1 MSLIIDVISRKTSVK
16 QTLINPGDV
25 TVVIYE
31 PSVVQVHAQAS
42 AVARY
47 VREGNDLLIY
57 LQDGT
62 VIRCNGYFL
71 QAANTAEQSE
81 LVFAD
86 GQQLT
91 HITFADTAAGGLAPV
106 ELTAQTTAIES
117 IAPFLDT
124 VAQTS
129 AFPWGWL
136 AGAAVGG
143 GALGALLASGGDGD
157 SKTEVINNPTPP
169 AEPGNATPSFLVTDN
184 QGDQRGILATN
195 DITDDTTPTF
205 SGSGQAG
212 ATIQIKDS
220 NGNTIAST
228 QVDNNGHWSVSLP
241 TQSAGEHTWSVVQIV
256 GSTITDAGS
265 ITLTIDN
272 SQASVQV
279 ATTAGDNIINAS
291 EQAAGFT
298 LSGTSSHLV
307 QGTELTVTLN
317 GKTYTTSVGAN
328 GAWSVQVP
336 TADAQALGEGNQAV
350 LVSGKDATGNTVT
363 GAQLLTVDTQPPT
376 LAINT
381 IAQDNIISAAEH
393 NVALVL
399 SGTSNAQAGQTVTL
413 TVNGKSHT
421 ATVGSD
427 GTWQVTLPATEVQAL
442 AEGNYAVNASVSDRA
457 GNTTSHSANFAVDTS
472 APVVSV
478 NTVAGD
484 DILNN
489 AEQAV
494 AQIISGQVSGA
505 SPGDTVTV
513 KLGTHVLTGI
523 VLADGSWNVALDPAV
538 TRTLDRGAN
547 TIFVTVTDA
556 AGNTGAASRAITL
569 VGVSPL
575 ITINTVSGDDI
586 ISGAE
591 KGAPLTL
598 TGSTQQA
605 ETGQT
610 VTVTLAGQSFTTTVQ
625 ADGSWSLTVPAAAMG
640 NLPDGA
646 VAITASVTDLSG
658 NTGNTSRTITIDSQA
673 PALSIDPLT
682 ADNIIN
688 AAESGQDLPITG
700 TTDAQP
706 GQTVTVTLNG
716 QTYQG
721 TVQPDGT
728 WSVTVPAANVDA
740 LADGNATVTASVNDV
755 AGNPTSVS
763 RVALVDATP
772 PVVTINPVATDNV
785 INTPEHIQAQIISGT
800 VTGAQAGDIVTVTL
814 NNVDYTTV
822 VDGSGNWSLGVPAS
836 VVSGLADGSYP
847 VSVSV
852 TDKAGNTGSQ
862 SLTVTVNTT
871 APLIGINSIAGDDV
885 INASEK
891 GADLQ
896 ITGTSDQ
903 PAGTAITV
911 TLNGQNYAATTDASG
926 NWSVTVPAS
935 AVTALGQANYTV
947 TAAVTSSIGNSAT
960 ASHNVLVDSALPGV
974 TINPVASDDIV
985 NAAEAGVAQIISGQV
1000 TGAAVGDKVTVTL
1013 GGTTYTTTVL
1023 AGLSWSVS
1031 VPAADIQALG
1041 NGDLT
1046 VSASVTNQNGN
1057 TGSGTRD
1064 ITIDANLPGLRVDT
1078 VAGDDVVNIIEHGQA
1093 LVITGSSSG
1102 LAEST
1107 PLTVTINNVEY
1118 ITAVQADGSWSVGIT
1133 AAQVSAWPAGA
1144 VNIAVSGE
1152 SSAENPVSITHPV
1165 TVDLTPAAI
1174 TINTIA
1180 TDDVINAAEKGA
1192 DLTLSATTTNVE
1204 AGQTVTV
1211 TFGGKN
1217 YTASVA
1223 SDGSWTATVP
1233 AADLAS
1239 LPEGSA
1245 SAQASVS
1252 NINGNSASAVHN
1264 YSVDSSA
1271 PTIIINT
1278 VASDNIV
1285 NASEADAGVT
1295 VSGSTTAEAG
1305 QIVTVTLNSP
1315 TVQTYQATVQ
1325 ADGSWSINIPAADLA
1340 ALTDR
1345 SHTLTATVNDKAGN
1359 PASTTHNLAVDLTVP
1374 VLTINTIAG
1383 DDIINATEHGQA
1395 LVISGSSTGGEA
1407 GDVVTVTLNS
1417 KTYTTTLDA
1426 SGNWSVGVPAADV
1439 TALGSGPQTIT
1450 ASITDA
1456 AGNSD
1461 DASRTVTVNLTAP
1474 TIGINTIA
1482 TDDVINA
1489 TEKGAELQISGTSNQ
1504 PAGTTVTVTLN
1515 GRNYT
1520 ATTDA
1525 AGNWSTT
1532 VPASAV
1538 GALGEASYTVTAN
1551 ITDSAGNSNS
1561 VSHNVQVNTALPGVI
1576 INPVATD
1583 DIINAAESGVAQTIS
1598 GQVTG
1603 AAAGDT
1609 VTVTLGG
1616 KTYTATVQGNLS
1628 WSVDVPAADIQAIG
1642 NGDLTVNASV
1652 TNGVGNT
1659 GSGSRDITIDANL
1672 PGLRVD
1678 TVAGDDVVNSIE
1690 HAQALVITGSSSG
1703 LAAGAA
1709 LTVVINNVTYGATV
1723 LADGTWSLGVPAANV
1738 GNWPAGTVDITV
1750 SGATSAGNPVT
1761 ITHPVTVDLAAVA
1774 ISINTV
1780 SGDDV
1785 INAAEKSADL
1795 TLSGSTSGVEVGQ
1808 TVTVTFGGKTYTA
1821 TVAGD
1826 GSWTTSVPAA
1836 DLSALRDGDATVLAS
1851 VSTINGNTASAT
1863 HAYSVDATAPT
1874 LAINT
1879 IATDD
1884 ILNAAEAGN
1893 PLTIS
1898 GSSTAE
1904 AGQTV
1909 TVTLNGVTYTG
1920 TVQADGSWSVSVP
1933 TTDLSNLTAS
1943 QYTVSA
1949 SVSDKAGNPASANH
1963 GLAVD
1968 LTVPVLTINTVSGD
1982 DIINAAEHGQAL
1994 VISGS
1999 STGGEAGDV
2008 ITVTLNSKTYTTTL
2022 GASGNW
2028 SVGVPPSDVTA
2039 LGSGPQTITAAITD
2053 AAGNSDDAS
2062 RTVTVNLTAPTIGIN
2077 TIASDDVIN
2086 ATEKGADLQITGT
2099 SDQPA
2104 GTTIT
2109 VTLNGQN
2116 YTATT
2121 DSSGNWGATVPASA
2135 VSALGEA
2142 NYTVTAN
2149 VTDTAGNSNSASHN
2163 VLVNSALPA
2172 VTINAV
2178 ATDDIINA
2186 DESDNAQTI
2195 SGQVAGAAAGDT
2207 VTITLGGNT
2216 YTATVQANL
2225 SWSVS
2230 VPAADIQA
2238 IGNGNLT
2245 VNASVT
2251 NGVGNT
2257 GSGSR
2262 DITIDA
2268 NLPGLRVDTV
2278 AGDDVINSLEH
2289 SQALVITGSSS
2300 GLTAGTALTVEINNV
2315 TYGATV
2321 LADGTWSLGVPAV
2334 DVSNWP
2340 AGTVD
2345 ITVSGTN
2352 SAGTTSTIT
2361 HPVTVDLAAV
2371 AITINTLSGD
2381 DVINA
2386 VEKGETLVV
2395 SGSTSGV
2402 EAGQT
2407 VTVTFGGKNYTTTVE
2422 ANGSWTVNVPP
2433 ADLAAL
2439 PDGAGNVQASVSNIN
2454 GNSAQADRAY
2464 SVDATAPLV
2473 TINTIASDD
2482 ILNVSEAGAG
2492 IAISGTTTAQAG
2504 QTLTVTLNNNTYQ
2517 TTVQAD
2523 GTWSVNVPATDLS
2536 GLTAS
2541 SYTVTATVSDK
2552 AGNPASADHALAVD
2566 VTAPDLTI
2574 NTVAGDD
2581 IINAIE
2587 HGQALVVSGTSTGAA
2602 AGDVVTVNLNGKNY
2616 TTTLDASGNW
2626 SVGIPAGDVTA
2637 LATGSQTITASL
2649 SDRAGNSDSTTHN
2662 VTVDLSGPML
2672 TINTVSGDDII
2683 NNAEKTQ
2690 DLIISGGSSGL
2701 ATGTTVTVML
2711 NGLAYSATTDSSGNW
2726 SVTVPSSAVGALGE
2740 AVYQISASATDSAGN
2755 SGSTTHTVNVESLLP
2770 GVIINTVAG
2779 DDIINAAEIVVAQTI
2794 SGQVTGTAVAG
2805 NTVIVT
2811 IGGNQYNATVQSDL
2825 SWSVSVPANVL
2836 QALGNGELT
2845 ISASVTNSA
2854 NNTGTATHDIV
2865 IDANL
2870 PGLRVDTVAGDDV
2883 INSIEHTQALVVT
2896 GSSTGLAAGTALTVV
2911 INSVTYGATVLA
2923 DGSWSVGVPA
2933 ADVTNWPAGTVNI
2946 AVSGTNT
2953 AGTTTSITHPVTVD
2967 LAAVAITINT
2977 LSTDDVIN
2985 AAEKGSDLQLS
2996 GTTSDVEAGQTI
3008 TVIFGGKSYTTTV
3021 AADNTWGL
3029 TIPAADVA
3037 TLPDGAA
3044 NVQASV
3050 SNVAGNSAQAT
3061 HAYSVDATAPSV
3073 TINTI
3078 ATDDILNAAEAGS
3091 ALTISGTSTA
3101 EAGQTVTVTLNGVNY
3116 SGNVQADGS
3125 WSVSVPTGDLANLT
3139 ASPYTVS
3146 AAVSDKAGNPAS
3158 ATHNL
3163 TVDLAAPVVTINTVA
3178 GDDVINATE
3187 HAQAQII
3194 SGSATGAT
3202 TGNTVSVTIGSTTY
3216 TTVLDAN
3223 GNWSVGVPASVISAL
3238 AQGDVTITATVTDS
3252 AGNNGTASHTVSV
3265 ALGVPVLAINTI
3277 AVDDIINATEK
3288 GADLAISGTSDQPAG
3303 TQITVTLNGQ
3313 NYTTTADA
3321 SGNWSVTVPAFAV
3334 GTLGEATY
3342 TVTASATDADG
3353 NSGSAS
3359 HNVQVNTA
3367 LPGVTINVVA
3377 TDDIIN
3383 AAEAGV
3389 DQTISGQVTGAAAGD
3404 TVTVTLGGATYTAT
3418 VQANLSWSVDVP
3430 APALQALGN
3439 GELTI
3444 SASVTN
3450 SVGNTGN
3457 GTREIT
3463 IDANLPGLRVDI
3475 VAGDDVVNIIEHG
3488 QALVITGSSSGLAAG
3503 SNVTLTINGQT
3514 YVAAVLADGTWSV
3527 GVPAADVSAWPAGA
3541 VTITASGNTT
3551 AGNPVS
3557 VTHPV
3562 TVDLTAVAV
3571 SINTITVDDV
3581 INAAE
3586 KGAALTLSGSTS
3598 GVEAG
3603 QTVTVTFGGKT
3614 YSATVAAN
3622 GSWSTS
3628 VPAADMAAL
3637 RDGDASAQ
3645 GSVSNVN
3652 GNSATTTH
3660 AYSVDASAPTVT
3672 INTIAGDDILNAA
3685 EARVALT
3692 ITGSSTAEA
3701 GQTVTVTLNGANYT
3715 GTIQTDGSW
3724 SISVPTADLS
3734 ALTASNYTVSAA
3746 VSDKAGNPASVNHNL
3761 TVDTS
3766 VPVVTINTVAGD
3778 DVINATEHALAQI
3791 ISGSATG
3798 AATGSTVTVTIGSST
3813 FTTVLDAS
3821 GNWSVGVP
3829 ASVVSALANGTVTI
3843 NASVTDAAGNSGSTT
3858 HQVTVNT
3865 GLPTITFNAISGD
3878 NVLNADEKGQPLTI
3892 SGGSTGLA
3900 TGAQVTV
3907 TLNGHNY
3914 SATTDASG
3922 NWILTVPVSDLAA
3935 LGQANYTVSAS
3946 ATSAAGNTASSQ
3958 ANLLVDSGLPGV
3970 TINTVA
3976 GDDIINAAE
3985 AGADQTIS
3993 GVVTRAAAG
4002 DTVTVTLGGNTYTAT
4017 VQSNL
4022 SWSVSVPTADLQ
4034 ALGNGDL
4041 TITASV
4047 TNANGN
4053 TGSGTRDI
4061 TIDANLPGLRVDTVA
4076 GDDIVNSIEHGQA
4089 LVITGGSSGL
4099 NAGVPLTITINGTPY
4114 SATVQADGSWSVG
4127 IPAANVSAWP
4137 AGPLTVEVAGQS
4149 SADTPVSVSHPFT
4162 VDLTAVAISINTVA
4176 SDDVINAAEKGT
4188 NLTLSG
4194 STSGIESGQTVTV
4207 TFGGKTYTASVAA
4220 NGSWS
4225 VNVPAADLATL
4236 PDGAANV
4243 QASVSS
4249 ASGNSASA
4257 THAYSVDASA
4267 PTLTINTIA
4276 SDDIL
4281 NAAEAGSPL
4290 TISGTSTAETG
4301 QTVAVTLNGTN
4312 YQTTVQA
4319 DGSWSVSVPTSALG
4333 ALSASNYTVSATVND
4348 KAGNPGSAS
4357 HNLAVDTTAPVLT
4370 INTVAGDDIINDAE
4384 HAQALVISGTS
4395 SGGEA
4400 GDVVSVVLNGKTYTT
4415 TLDAAGNWSVGVPA
4429 ADVTALGSG
4438 AQTITASVS
4447 DRAGNSDDASR
4458 TVTVSLSAPVI
4469 SINTIAG
4476 DDVINATEKGSDL
4489 ALSGTSDQPA
4499 GTAITVTLNGQNYSA
4514 TTDASGNWSV
4524 TVPASAVSA
4533 LGEAT
4538 YSVTA
4543 SVTNA
4548 QGNSSTASH
4557 NVQVNTALPGVTLNP
4572 VATDDIINAAEAG
4585 SAQTISGQVTGAAAG
4600 STVTVELGGKTYSAT
4615 VQPDLSWS
4623 VSVPAADWQ
4632 ALGNGELT
4640 VNASVT
4646 NAVGNTGSGTRDITI
4661 DASLPG
4667 LRVDT
4672 VAGDDVVN
4680 IIEHAQAQVITGS
4693 SSGFATGTALTVVI
4707 NNQTYAATVL
4717 ANGSWSVGV
4726 PAADV
4731 SNWPAGTLNI
4741 TVSGA
4746 NSAGTQTSITHPL
4759 TVDLTTVAISMNSIT
4774 SDDVINA
4781 AEKGAALTLS
4791 GSTSG
4796 VEAGQTVTVTFGGKT
4811 YTSAV
4816 AANGS
4821 WSTTVPAA
4829 DMAALRDGDA
4839 SAQVRVTNVNGNSAT
4854 ATHEY
4859 SVDSAAPTVTINTIA
4874 SDNIINA
4881 SEAAA
4886 GVTVSGT
4893 STAQTGQT
4901 LTVTLNGTNYQTTV
4915 QADGSWSLTLPA
4927 SDLSAL
4933 ANNGYTLTAT
4943 VSDQAGNPGS
4953 ASKGVTV
4960 DTTAPVISFN
4970 TVAGD
4975 DVINNVEHTQAQIIS
4990 GTATGAVAGDRLV
5003 VTIAGQ
5009 QYVTSTDASGNWS
5022 VGVPASVISGLADG
5036 TVTISATI
5044 QSNGSWSVNV
5054 PAADV
5059 AALSDGTSYTV
5070 SASAQDS
5077 AGNSA
5082 TASRS
5087 VAVDL
5092 TAPVISINTVST
5104 DDRLNAAEQQQ
5115 PLTLNGST
5123 SAEVGQTVTVTFGGK
5138 TYTATVAANGTWALN
5153 VPAADLAALGQGAQ
5167 TITASVNDRAGN
5179 PGQATHALTVDTVAP
5194 TVTIATVA
5202 GDDIINNAEQLA
5214 GQTIS
5219 GTTTAEVGQTVTV
5232 TFNGQT
5238 WSATVG
5244 SGGSW
5249 SVFIPAQQ
5257 FAGLSD
5263 GSYTI
5268 SATVSDQAGNP
5279 GSASRGVTLNG
5290 DVPTVTI
5297 NTFAGDDVVNAAEHG
5312 SSLVIS
5318 GTTTAPVGQTLT
5330 LTLNGKT
5337 YTTTVQT
5344 GGSWSYTLG
5353 SADVTALADGNAYV
5367 INASVSNAIGNT
5379 GSSNHTITV
5388 DLSAPAMGINI
5399 DSLQADTGLS
5409 ASDFITSVS
5418 PVVVNGSLTAAL
5430 ASNETAQIS
5439 IDGGTTWT
5447 TLTVTGTTW
5456 RYNDS
5461 RTLTDGNYLYQVRV
5475 IDAAGNVGATD
5486 SQNVVIDTTAPDPAV
5501 KTIAISAITTDTGL
5515 IANDFVTSDTTL
5527 AVSGT
5532 LGATLSAGEFAQIS
5546 IDGGTTWQN
5555 LSVSGLTWSY
5565 LDGRTLTDGNYNYQ
5579 VRVIDT
5585 AGNIGATASQIVT
5598 VDTTAPLA
5606 SKTIAIA
5613 GISDDTGLSS
5623 SDFVTRDTTLTVRG
5637 TLGAALA
5644 ADERAQISLDGG
5656 VTWATLT
5663 VVGTNWSYADGR
5675 TLTDGSWNYTVRVVD
5690 LAGNVG
5696 QTATQNVVVD
5706 TTSPE
5711 AAKSITITGISDDTG
5726 TSSSDFITSDT
5737 TLTVR
5742 GVLGA
5747 ALGANEFAQIS
5758 IDNGATWVNVTLAA
5772 DGLNWSYVDGRTLTN
5787 GTTTWQVRVVDLAG
5801 NVGATG
5807 SQSAQIDTVNPAQV
5821 LTIASI
5827 STDTGSSATDFIT
5840 SDTTL
5845 TLTGSLG
5852 AGLASGEVAQI
5863 SLDSGATW
5871 TTLTTNGTQWTYT
5884 DSRTLTDG
5892 SYVYQIRVL
5901 DLAGNTGPVVS
5912 KTVVVDATNPLATP
5926 NIVSYTDDVGQR
5938 QGTLSSSQAT
5948 DDTTPLLN
5956 GVLSA
5961 PLASGEVVYLYR
5973 NGLLLGAVTMVGALN
5988 WTYSDSGL
5996 VSGAYTYSARVVDLA
6011 GNITS
6016 SSDFVLTVDTSIP
6029 TTLAQITSQTTRDTT
6044 PIISGVI
6051 TAALASGQ
6059 YVEVVINGKT
6069 YTSEPG
6075 GAVVVDPA
6083 HNTWYVQL
6091 PDTDAL
6097 TVSATAYTVTAQ
6109 VKSSAGNGNNAN
6121 ISNGTVT
6128 VNAAIDYT
6136 PTWTTASKTTAW
6148 GLTYGLD
6155 SHGMWTVL
6163 ANQQVMQSTDPLT
6176 WSKTALTLYQSGNNY
6191 ATSSI
6196 ADYDRNGTGDLFI
6209 TRDDY
6214 GTGYINGFT
6223 NNGDGTFSSAIQVT
6237 VGTLTW
6243 YGSIVA
6249 FDKEGDGY
6257 LDFWIGDAGGPDSNT
6272 FLWNNAGTLVGNST
6286 TSNSGG
6292 SATVGGAVTGY
6303 LSLNEGSGVDLNN
6316 DGRVDLVQH
6325 TYNLNNYYTLSS
6337 LINQGNGTFVWGQNT
6352 TNTFLSGTGSGAMS
6366 SSVSMT
6372 WADFDGDGDMDL
6384 FLPASQGRANY
6395 GSLLFNTNGV
6405 LGSPVAV
6412 GATATTYASQF
6423 SLAVDWNH
6431 DGLMDIARIAQ
6442 TGQSYLYTNVGGAS
6456 NWTQSALGGSQSG
6469 TTSGVAAM
6477 DYDWDGAVD
6486 VLVTKQSGSVFLIR
6500 NTNTVSYG
6508 TSLHLRIT
6516 DPNGINVY
6524 YGNTVK
6530 LYNSAG
6536 VLVATQIINPQ
6547 SGMGV
6552 NDTSALVNFYG
6563 LNAGETYSAVLIKS
6577 TGTTASNIDQTVN
6590 TSWGGLQA
6598 TDATHA
6604 YDLSAEAGTASNN
6617 GKFVGTGYND
6627 TFFATAG
6634 TDTYDGSGGWVYS
6647 SGTGTWLANGGM
6659 DVVDFRLSTV
6669 GVTANLSVTTA
6680 QATGFNTSTFTNIEG
6695 ISGSNFND
6703 ILTGSSG
6710 DNQLEGRGGND
6721 TLNIGNGGHDTLLYK
6736 LLNASDATGGN
6747 GSDVVNGFTVGTWEG
6762 TADTDR
6768 IDIRE
6773 LLQGSGYTGNG
6784 KASYVNGVATLD
6796 AQAGNI
6802 GDFVKVTQSGSDTI
6816 VQIDRDG
6823 TGGTFATTNVV
6834 TLTGV
6839 HTDLATLLANHQ
6851 LMVV

>member
-1 MSLIIDVISRKTSVK
+1 M
-16 QTLINPGDV
+16 
-25 TVVIYE
+25 
-31 PSVVQVHAQAS
+31 A
-42 AVARY
+42 
-47 VREGNDLLIY
+47 
-57 LQDGT
+57 
-62 VIRCNGYFL
+62 
-71 QAANTAEQSE
+71 
-81 LVFAD
+81 
-86 GQQLT
+86 
-91 HITFADTAAGGLAPV
+91 
-106 ELTAQTTAIES
+106 
-117 IAPFLDT
+117 
-124 VAQTS
+124 
-129 AFPWGWL
+129 
-136 AGAAVGG
+136 
-143 GALGALLASGGDGD
+143 
-157 SKTEVINNPTPP
+157 
-169 AEPGNATPSFLVTDN
+169 
-184 QGDQRGILATN
+184 
-195 DITDDTTPTF
+195 TDD
-205 SGSGQAG
+205 
-212 ATIQIKDS
+212 I
-220 NGNTIAST
+220 
-228 QVDNNGHWSVSLP
+228 
-241 TQSAGEHTWSVVQIV
+241 
-256 GSTITDAGS
+256 
-265 ITLTIDN
+265 
-272 SQASVQV
+272 
-279 ATTAGDNIINAS
+279 
-291 EQAAGFT
+291 
-298 LSGTSSHLV
+298 
-307 QGTELTVTLN
+307 
-317 GKTYTTSVGAN
+317 
-328 GAWSVQVP
+328 
-336 TADAQALGEGNQAV
+336 
-350 LVSGKDATGNTVT
+350 
-363 GAQLLTVDTQPPT
+363 
-376 LAINT
+376 
-381 IAQDNIISAAEH
+381 
-393 NVALVL
+393 
-399 SGTSNAQAGQTVTL
+399 
-413 TVNGKSHT
+413 
-421 ATVGSD
+421 
-427 GTWQVTLPATEVQAL
+427 
-442 AEGNYAVNASVSDRA
+442 
-457 GNTTSHSANFAVDTS
+457 
-472 APVVSV
+472 
-478 NTVAGD
+478 
-484 DILNN
+484 
-489 AEQAV
+489 
-494 AQIISGQVSGA
+494 
-505 SPGDTVTV
+505 
-513 KLGTHVLTGI
+513 
-523 VLADGSWNVALDPAV
+523 
-538 TRTLDRGAN
+538 
-547 TIFVTVTDA
+547 
-556 AGNTGAASRAITL
+556 
-569 VGVSPL
+569 
-575 ITINTVSGDDI
+575 
-586 ISGAE
+586 
-591 KGAPLTL
+591 
-598 TGSTQQA
+598 
-605 ETGQT
+605 
-610 VTVTLAGQSFTTTVQ
+610 
-625 ADGSWSLTVPAAAMG
+625 
-640 NLPDGA
+640 
-646 VAITASVTDLSG
+646 
-658 NTGNTSRTITIDSQA
+658 
-673 PALSIDPLT
+673 
-682 ADNIIN
+682 
-688 AAESGQDLPITG
+688 
-700 TTDAQP
+700 
-706 GQTVTVTLNG
+706 
-716 QTYQG
+716 
-721 TVQPDGT
+721 
-728 WSVTVPAANVDA
+728 
-740 LADGNATVTASVNDV
+740 
-755 AGNPTSVS
+755 
-763 RVALVDATP
+763 
-772 PVVTINPVATDNV
+772 
-785 INTPEHIQAQIISGT
+785 
-800 VTGAQAGDIVTVTL
+800 
-814 NNVDYTTV
+814 
-822 VDGSGNWSLGVPAS
+822 
-836 VVSGLADGSYP
+836 
-847 VSVSV
+847 
-852 TDKAGNTGSQ
+852 
-862 SLTVTVNTT
+862 
-871 APLIGINSIAGDDV
+871 

-891 GADLQ
+891 GAD
-896 ITGTSDQ
+896 
-903 PAGTAITV
+903 
-911 TLNGQNYAATTDASG
+911 
-926 NWSVTVPAS
+926 
-935 AVTALGQANYTV
+935 
-947 TAAVTSSIGNSAT
+947 
-960 ASHNVLVDSALPGV
+960 
-974 TINPVASDDIV
+974 
-985 NAAEAGVAQIISGQV
+985 
-1000 TGAAVGDKVTVTL
+1000 
-1013 GGTTYTTTVL
+1013 
-1023 AGLSWSVS
+1023 
-1031 VPAADIQALG
+1031 
-1041 NGDLT
+1041 
-1046 VSASVTNQNGN
+1046 
-1057 TGSGTRD
+1057 
-1064 ITIDANLPGLRVDT
+1064 
-1078 VAGDDVVNIIEHGQA
+1078 
-1093 LVITGSSSG
+1093 
-1102 LAEST
+1102 
-1107 PLTVTINNVEY
+1107 
-1118 ITAVQADGSWSVGIT
+1118 
-1133 AAQVSAWPAGA
+1133 
-1144 VNIAVSGE
+1144 
-1152 SSAENPVSITHPV
+1152 
-1165 TVDLTPAAI
+1165 
-1174 TINTIA
+1174 
-1180 TDDVINAAEKGA
+1180 
-1192 DLTLSATTTNVE
+1192 
-1204 AGQTVTV
+1204 
-1211 TFGGKN
+1211 
-1217 YTASVA
+1217 
-1223 SDGSWTATVP
+1223 
-1233 AADLAS
+1233 
-1239 LPEGSA
+1239 
-1245 SAQASVS
+1245 
-1252 NINGNSASAVHN
+1252 
-1264 YSVDSSA
+1264 
-1271 PTIIINT
+1271 
-1278 VASDNIV
+1278 
-1285 NASEADAGVT
+1285 
-1295 VSGSTTAEAG
+1295 
-1305 QIVTVTLNSP
+1305 
-1315 TVQTYQATVQ
+1315 
-1325 ADGSWSINIPAADLA
+1325 
-1340 ALTDR
+1340 
-1345 SHTLTATVNDKAGN
+1345 
-1359 PASTTHNLAVDLTVP
+1359 
-1374 VLTINTIAG
+1374 
-1383 DDIINATEHGQA
+1383 
-1395 LVISGSSTGGEA
+1395 
-1407 GDVVTVTLNS
+1407 
-1417 KTYTTTLDA
+1417 
-1426 SGNWSVGVPAADV
+1426 
-1439 TALGSGPQTIT
+1439 
-1450 ASITDA
+1450 
-1456 AGNSD
+1456 
-1461 DASRTVTVNLTAP
+1461 
-1474 TIGINTIA
+1474 
-1482 TDDVINA
+1482 
-1489 TEKGAELQISGTSNQ
+1489 LQISGTSNQ
-1504 PAGTTVTVTLN
+1504 PAGTTITLALN
-1515 GRNYT
+1515 GQNYT

-1551 ITDSAGNSNS
+1551 VTDSAGNSNS
-1561 VSHNVQVNTALPGVI
+1561 ASHNVQVNTALPGVT

-1583 DIINAAESGVAQTIS
+1583 DIINAAESGNAQTIS

-1642 NGDLTVNASV
+1642 NGNLTVNASV

-1709 LTVVINNVTYGATV
+1709 LTVVINTVTYAATV
-1723 LADGTWSLGVPAANV
+1723 LADGTWSVGVPAADV
-1738 GNWPAGTVDITV
+1738 SNWPAGTVNITV
-1750 SGATSAGNPVT
+1750 SGTNTAGTTST

-1785 INAAEKSADL
+1785 INAAEKGADL

-1826 GSWTTSVPAA
+1826 GSWTTTVPAA
-1836 DLSALRDGDATVLAS
+1836 DLSVLRDGDATVQAS

-1909 TVTLNGVTYTG
+1909 TVTLNGVTYSG
-1920 TVQADGSWSVSVP
+1920 SVQADGSWSVSLP
-1933 TTDLSNLTAS
+1933 TADLSNLTAS

-2008 ITVTLNSKTYTTTL
+2008 ITVTLNSKTYTTML
-2022 GASGNW
+2022 DASGNW
-2028 SVGVPPSDVTA
+2028 SVGVPAADVTA

-2062 RTVTVNLTAPTIGIN
+2062 RTVTVNLAAPTIGIN
-2077 TIASDDVIN
+2077 TIATDDVIK

-2099 SDQPA
+2099 SNQPA

-2121 DSSGNWGATVPASA
+2121 DSNGNWSATVPASA

-2186 DESDNAQTI
+2186 AESGNAQTI
-2195 SGQVAGAAAGDT
+2195 SGQVTGAAQGDT
-2207 VTITLGGNT
+2207 VTVTLGGNT
-2216 YTATVQANL
+2216 YTATVQSNL
-2225 SWSVS
+2225 SWSVD

-2238 IGNGNLT
+2238 LGNGDLT

-2278 AGDDVINSLEH
+2278 AGDDVINSIEH
-2289 SQALVITGSSS
+2289 NQALVITGSSS

-2340 AGTVD
+2340 AGTVN

-2361 HPVTVDLAAV
+2361 HPVTVDLAGV

-2492 IAISGTTTAQAG
+2492 ITISGTTTAQAG

-2517 TTVQAD
+2517 TTVLAD
-2523 GTWSVNVPATDLS
+2523 GTWSVNVPAADLS

-2552 AGNPASADHALAVD
+2552 AGNPASADHALVVD
-2566 VTAPDLTI
+2566 ITAPDLTI

-2587 HGQALVVSGTSTGAA
+2587 HDQALVVSGTSTGAA
-2602 AGDVVTVNLNGKNY
+2602 AGDVVTVTLNGKNY

-2626 SVGIPAGDVTA
+2626 SVGIPAADVTA

-2649 SDRAGNSDSTTHN
+2649 SDRAGNSDSTTHD
-2662 VTVDLSGPML
+2662 VTVDLSGPTL
-2672 TINTVSGDDII
+2672 TINTVS
-2683 NNAEKTQ
+2683 
-2690 DLIISGGSSGL
+2690 
-2701 ATGTTVTVML
+2701 
-2711 NGLAYSATTDSSGNW
+2711 
-2726 SVTVPSSAVGALGE
+2726 
-2740 AVYQISASATDSAGN
+2740 
-2755 SGSTTHTVNVESLLP
+2755 
-2770 GVIINTVAG
+2770 G

-2845 ISASVTNSA
+2845 ISASLTNSA

-2883 INSIEHTQALVVT
+2883 INSIEHTQALVIT
-2896 GSSTGLAAGTALTVV
+2896 GSSSGLAAGAALTVV

-2923 DGSWSVGVPA
+2923 DGSWSVGVPV

-2953 AGTTTSITHPVTVD
+2953 AGTTTSISHPVTVD

-2996 GTTSDVEAGQTI
+2996 GTTSGVEAGQTI

-3029 TIPAADVA
+3029 TIPAVDVA

-3050 SNVAGNSAQAT
+3050 SNVAGNSTQAT

-3125 WSVSVPTGDLANLT
+3125 WSVSVPTGDLASLT
-3139 ASPYTVS
+3139 ASSYTVNAS
-3146 AAVSDKAGNPAS
+3146 VSDKARNSAS

-3178 GDDVINATE
+3178 GDDIINATE
-3187 HAQAQII
+3187 HGQAQII

-3202 TGNTVSVTIGSTTY
+3202 TGNTVSVTIGTTTY

-3223 GNWSVGVPASVISAL
+3223 GNWSIGVPASVISAL

-3252 AGNNGTASHTVSV
+3252 AGNSGTASHTVTV
-3265 ALGVPVLAINTI
+3265 ALGAPVLAINTI
-3277 AVDDIINATEK
+3277 AVDDIINAAEK
-3288 GADLAISGTSDQPAG
+3288 GADLAITGTSNQPAG

-3321 SGNWSVTVPAFAV
+3321 SGNWSVTVPASRVSA
-3334 GTLGEATY
+3334 LGEATY
-3342 TVTASATDADG
+3342 TVTAAATDADG

-3389 DQTISGQVTGAAAGD
+3389 EQTISGQVTGAAAGD

-3430 APALQALGN
+3430 ASALQELGN

-3463 IDANLPGLRVDI
+3463 IDANLPGLRVDT

-3527 GVPAADVSAWPAGA
+3527 GVPAVDVSAWPAGS
-3541 VTITASGNTT
+3541 VTIAASGSTS

-3562 TVDLTAVAV
+3562 TVDLSAVAV
-3571 SINTITVDDV
+3571 SINAITADDV

-3645 GSVSNVN
+3645 ASVSNVN

-3685 EARVALT
+3685 EAGAALT

-3701 GQTVTVTLNGANYT
+3701 GQTVTVTLNGTNYT
-3715 GTIQTDGSW
+3715 GTVQTDGSW
-3724 SISVPTADLS
+3724 SVSVPSADLS
-3734 ALTASNYTVSAA
+3734 TLTASNYTVNAA

-3778 DVINATEHALAQI
+3778 DVINATEHAQAQI

-3798 AATGSTVTVTIGSST
+3798 AATGSTVTVTIGTNT

-3843 NASVTDAAGNSGSTT
+3843 NASVTDAGGNSGSAT

-3878 NVLNADEKGQPLTI
+3878 NILNADEKGQPLTI

-3922 NWILTVPVSDLAA
+3922 NWTLTVPVSDLAA

-3958 ANLLVDSGLPGV
+3958 ANLLVDSGLPDV

-4099 NAGVPLTITINGTPY
+4099 NAGAVLTVTINSVAY

-4137 AGPLTVEVAGQS
+4137 AGPLTVEVDGQS
-4149 SADTPVSVSHPFT
+4149 SANNPVSVSHPFT

-4236 PDGAANV
+4236 PEGAANV

-4301 QTVAVTLNGTN
+4301 QTVTVTLNGAT
-4312 YQTTVQA
+4312 YTGTVQA

-4333 ALSASNYTVSATVND
+4333 ALNASNYTVSATVND

-4415 TLDAAGNWSVGVPA
+4415 TLDASGNWSVGVPA

-4557 NVQVNTALPGVTLNP
+4557 NVQVNTALPGITINP
-4572 VATDDIINAAEAG
+4572 VATDDIINASEAG

-4600 STVTVELGGKTYSAT
+4600 STVTVELGGKTYTAT
-4615 VQPDLSWS
+4615 VQADLSWN

-4693 SSGFATGTALTVVI
+4693 SSGFAAGTALTVVI

-4726 PAADV
+4726 PATDV

-4759 TVDLTTVAISMNSIT
+4759 TVDLTAVAISMNSIT
-4774 SDDVINA
+4774 SDDAINA

-4811 YTSAV
+4811 YTTTV

-4829 DMAALRDGDA
+4829 DLAALRDGDA

-4915 QADGSWSLTLPA
+4915 QTDGSWSLTLPA
-4927 SDLSAL
+4927 SDLTAL

-4943 VSDQAGNPGS
+4943 VSDLAGNLGS

-4975 DVINNVEHTQAQIIS
+4975 DVINNVEHIQAQIIS

-5036 TVTISATI
+5036 TVTISATITDSAGNSSTQTHNVQVNTAAVSLSVSTISGDNLINAAEAGSALTLSGTGTNFATGTVVTVLLNGKGYSATI

-5153 VPAADLAALGQGAQ
+5153 VPAVDLAALGQGAQ

-5501 KTIAISAITTDTGL
+5501 KTIAISAITTDMGL
-5515 IANDFVTSDTTL
+5515 ITNDFVTSDTTL

-5546 IDGGTTWQN
+5546 
-5555 LSVSGLTWSY
+5555 
-5565 LDGRTLTDGNYNYQ
+5565 
-5579 VRVIDT
+5579 
-5585 AGNIGATASQIVT
+5585 
-5598 VDTTAPLA
+5598 
-5606 SKTIAIA
+5606 
-5613 GISDDTGLSS
+5613 
-5623 SDFVTRDTTLTVRG
+5623 
-5637 TLGAALA
+5637 
-5644 ADERAQISLDGG
+5644 LDGG
-5656 VTWATLT
+5656 VTWTTLT
-5663 VVGTNWSYADGR
+5663 VVGTSWSYADGH
-5675 TLTDGSWNYTVRVVD
+5675 TLTDGTWNYTVRVVD

-5758 IDNGATWVNVTLAA
+5758 TDNGATWVNVTVAA
-5772 DGLNWSYVDGRTLTN
+5772 DSLNWSYVDGRTLTN

-5801 NVGATG
+5801 NVGATS
-5807 SQSAQIDTVNPAQV
+5807 SQSALIDTVNPAQV

-5840 SDTTL
+5840 SDTML

-5892 SYVYQIRVL
+5892 SYVYQVRVL

-5912 KTVVVDATNPLATP
+5912 KTVVVDTINPTATP
-5926 NIVSYTDDVGQR
+5926 TIVSYTDDVGQR

-6316 DGRVDLVQH
+6316 DGRIDLVQH

-6352 TNTFLSGTGSGAMS
+6352 TNTFLSGAGSGAMS

-6442 TGQSYLYTNVGGAS
+6442 TGQSYLYTNVSNAS

-6486 VLVTKQSGSVFLIR
+6486 VLVSKQSGSVFLSR

-6508 TSLHLRIT
+6508 ASLHLRIT

-6563 LNAGETYSAVLIKS
+6563 LNAGETYNAVLIKS

-6669 GVTANLSVTTA
+6669 GVTANLSSTAA

>member
-57 LQDGT
+57 MQDGT

-81 LVFAD
+81 MVFAD

-272 SQASVQV
+272 NQASVQV

-298 LSGTSSHLV
+298 LSGTSSHLA

-381 IAQDNIISAAEH
+381 IAQDNIISAVEH
-393 NVALVL
+393 NAELVL
-399 SGTSNAQAGQTVTL
+399 SGTSNAEAGQTVTL

-457 GNTTSHSANFAVDTS
+457 GNTTSHSANFTVDTS

-658 NTGNTSRTITIDSQA
+658 NTGNTSRTITVDSQA

-721 TVQPDGT
+721 VVQSDGT
-728 WSVTVPAANVDA
+728 WSVTVPAANVGA

-755 AGNPTSVS
+755 AGNPSSVS

-785 INTPEHIQAQIISGT
+785 INTPEHAQAQIISGT

-862 SLTVTVNTT
+862 SLTVTVNTA
-871 APLIGINSIAGDDV
+871 APVIGINTIAGDDV

-974 TINPVASDDIV
+974 TINPVATDDII
-985 NAAEAGVAQIISGQV
+985 NAAEAGVAQSISGQV
-1000 TGAAVGDKVTVTL
+1000 TGAAVGDTVTITL
-1013 GGTTYTTTVL
+1013 GGNTYTTTVQ
-1023 AGLSWSVS
+1023 ANLSWSVS

-1093 LVITGSSSG
+1093 LVVTGSSLG
-1102 LAEST
+1102 LAEGT
-1107 PLTVTINNVEY
+1107 PLTVTINDVEY
-1118 ITAVQADGSWSVGIT
+1118 TTAVQADGSWSVGIT

-1152 SSAENPVSITHPV
+1152 SSAGNPISITHPV

-1192 DLTLSATTTNVE
+1192 NLTLSGTTTNVE

-1223 SDGSWTATVP
+1223 GDGSWTATVP
-1233 AADLAS
+1233 AADLAA

-1252 NINGNSASAVHN
+1252 NINGNSASAVHS

-1340 ALTDR
+1340 ALTDG

-1407 GDVVTVTLNS
+1407 GDVVSVTLNS

-1439 TALGSGPQTIT
+1439 TALGSGPQTVT
-1450 ASITDA
+1450 ATVTDA

-1461 DASRTVTVNLTAP
+1461 NETHTVTVNLTAP

-1489 TEKGAELQISGTSNQ
+1489 TEKGADLQISGTSNQ
-1504 PAGTTVTVTLN
+1504 PAGTTITVTLN
-1515 GRNYT
+1515 GQNYT

-1525 AGNWSTT
+1525 SGNWSTT

-1551 ITDSAGNSNS
+1551 VTDSAGNSNS
-1561 VSHNVQVNTALPGVI
+1561 ASHNVQVNTALPGVTL
-1576 INPVATD
+1576 NPVASD

-1659 GSGSRDITIDANL
+1659 GSGSREIVIDANL

-1690 HAQALVITGSSSG
+1690 HGQALVITGSSSG

-1738 GNWPAGTVDITV
+1738 GNWPAGTVNITV

-1774 ISINTV
+1774 ISISTV

-1785 INAAEKSADL
+1785 INAAEKGADL
-1795 TLSGSTSGVEVGQ
+1795 TLSGSTSGVEPGQ
-1808 TVTVTFGGKTYTA
+1808 TVTVTFGGKSYTA

-1826 GSWTTSVPAA
+1826 GSWTTTVPAA
-1836 DLSALRDGDATVLAS
+1836 DLSALRDGDATVQAS

-1893 PLTIS
+1893 PLNIS

-1904 AGQTV
+1904 VGQTV

-1933 TTDLSNLTAS
+1933 TADLSNLTAS

-1949 SVSDKAGNPASANH
+1949 SVNDKAGNPASTTH

-1999 STGGEAGDV
+1999 STGGEAGDI

-2022 GASGNW
+2022 DAAGNW
-2028 SVGVPPSDVTA
+2028 SVGVPLSDVTA

-2099 SDQPA
+2099 SNQPV

-2121 DSSGNWGATVPASA
+2121 DSSGNWSATVPASA

-2195 SGQVAGAAAGDT
+2195 SGQVTGAAAGDT
-2207 VTITLGGNT
+2207 VTVTLGGNT

-2225 SWSVS
+2225 SWSIS

-2238 IGNGNLT
+2238 LGNGDLT
-2245 VNASVT
+2245 INALVT

-2278 AGDDVINSLEH
+2278 AGDDVINSIEH
-2289 SQALVITGSSS
+2289 NQALVITGSST

-2340 AGTVD
+2340 AGTVN

-2433 ADLAAL
+2433 ADLSTL

-2454 GNSAQADRAY
+2454 GNNAQADRAY

-2492 IAISGTTTAQAG
+2492 ITISGTTTAQAG

-2552 AGNPASADHALAVD
+2552 AGNPANADYSLAVD
-2566 VTAPDLTI
+2566 ITAPDLTI

-2587 HGQALVVSGTSTGAA
+2587 HGQALVVSGTSTGAV

-2626 SVGIPAGDVTA
+2626 SVGIPAADVTA

-2662 VTVDLSGPML
+2662 VTVDLSGPTL

-2690 DLIISGGSSGL
+2690 DLTISGGSSGL

-2711 NGLAYSATTDSSGNW
+2711 NGLAYSATTDGSGNW
-2726 SVTVPSSAVGALGE
+2726 SVTVPASAVGALGE

-2755 SGSTTHTVNVESLLP
+2755 SGITTHTVNVESLLP

-2779 DDIINAAEIVVAQTI
+2779 DDIINAAEIGVNQTI
-2794 SGQVTGTAVAG
+2794 SGQVTGTAAAG
-2805 NTVIVT
+2805 DTVTVT
-2811 IGGNQYNATVQSDL
+2811 LGGNQYVATVQPDL

-2854 NNTGTATHDIV
+2854 NNTGTTTHDIV

-2883 INSIEHTQALVVT
+2883 INNIEHTQALVIT
-2896 GSSTGLAAGTALTVV
+2896 GSSSGLAAGAALTVV

-2953 AGTTTSITHPVTVD
+2953 AGTTTSITHSVTVD
-2967 LAAVAITINT
+2967 LAAVAITINP
-2977 LSTDDVIN
+2977 LSTDDV
-2985 AAEKGSDLQLS
+2985 
-2996 GTTSDVEAGQTI
+2996 
-3008 TVIFGGKSYTTTV
+3008 
-3021 AADNTWGL
+3021 
-3029 TIPAADVA
+3029 
-3037 TLPDGAA
+3037 
-3044 NVQASV
+3044 
-3050 SNVAGNSAQAT
+3050 
-3061 HAYSVDATAPSV
+3061 
-3073 TINTI
+3073 
-3078 ATDDILNAAEAGS
+3078 
-3091 ALTISGTSTA
+3091 
-3101 EAGQTVTVTLNGVNY
+3101 
-3116 SGNVQADGS
+3116 
-3125 WSVSVPTGDLANLT
+3125 
-3139 ASPYTVS
+3139 
-3146 AAVSDKAGNPAS
+3146 
-3158 ATHNL
+3158 
-3163 TVDLAAPVVTINTVA
+3163 
-3178 GDDVINATE
+3178 
-3187 HAQAQII
+3187 
-3194 SGSATGAT
+3194 
-3202 TGNTVSVTIGSTTY
+3202 
-3216 TTVLDAN
+3216 
-3223 GNWSVGVPASVISAL
+3223 
-3238 AQGDVTITATVTDS
+3238 
-3252 AGNNGTASHTVSV
+3252 
-3265 ALGVPVLAINTI
+3265 
-3277 AVDDIINATEK
+3277 
-3288 GADLAISGTSDQPAG
+3288 
-3303 TQITVTLNGQ
+3303 
-3313 NYTTTADA
+3313 
-3321 SGNWSVTVPAFAV
+3321 
-3334 GTLGEATY
+3334 
-3342 TVTASATDADG
+3342 
-3353 NSGSAS
+3353 
-3359 HNVQVNTA
+3359 
-3367 LPGVTINVVA
+3367 
-3377 TDDIIN
+3377 IN

-3418 VQANLSWSVDVP
+3418 VQANLSWSIDVP

-3463 IDANLPGLRVDI
+3463 IDANLPGLRIDT

-3488 QALVITGSSSGLAAG
+3488 QALVITGSSSDLAAG

-3527 GVPAADVSAWPAGA
+3527 GVPAADVSVWPAGS

-3571 SINTITVDDV
+3571 SINAITADDV

-3586 KGAALTLSGSTS
+3586 KGAALTLSGSTT

-3628 VPAADMAAL
+3628 VPAADMAPL

-3645 GSVSNVN
+3645 ASVSNVN

-3672 INTIAGDDILNAA
+3672 INIIAGDDILNAA
-3685 EARVALT
+3685 EAGAALT

-3701 GQTVTVTLNGANYT
+3701 GQTVTVTLNGTNYT
-3715 GTIQTDGSW
+3715 GTVQTDGSW
-3724 SISVPTADLS
+3724 SVSVPPADVS
-3734 ALTASNYTVSAA
+3734 ALAASNYTVSAA
-3746 VSDKAGNPASVNHNL
+3746 VNDKAGNPASVNHNL

-3778 DVINATEHALAQI
+3778 DVINATEHAQAQI

-3798 AATGSTVTVTIGSST
+3798 AATGSTVTVTIGTNT

-3843 NASVTDAAGNSGSTT
+3843 NASVTDAGGNSGSAT

-3892 SGGSTGLA
+3892 SGSSTGLA

-3914 SATTDASG
+3914 SATTDAAG
-3922 NWILTVPVSDLAA
+3922 NWTLTVPVSDLAA

-3970 TINTVA
+3970 TIDTVA

-3985 AGADQTIS
+3985 AGDDQTIS
-3993 GVVTRAAAG
+3993 GGVTRAAAG
-4002 DTVTVTLGGNTYTAT
+4002 DTVTVTLGGNTYTAE
-4017 VQSNL
+4017 VQPDL
-4022 SWSVSVPTADLQ
+4022 SWSVSVPAADLQ

-4099 NAGVPLTITINGTPY
+4099 NAGAVLTVTIDSVAY

-4137 AGPLTVEVAGQS
+4137 AGPLTVDVAGQS
-4149 SADTPVSVSHPFT
+4149 SAGNPVSVSHPFT
-4162 VDLTAVAISINTVA
+4162 VDLTAVAISINTVT

-4188 NLTLSG
+4188 GLTLSG

-4281 NAAEAGSPL
+4281 NATEAGSPL

-4301 QTVAVTLNGTN
+4301 QTVTVTLNGAT
-4312 YQTTVQA
+4312 YTGTVQA
-4319 DGSWSVSVPTSALG
+4319 DGGWSVSVPTSALG
-4333 ALSASNYTVSATVND
+4333 ALTASNYTVSATVND

-4395 SGGEA
+4395 TGGEA

-4415 TLDAAGNWSVGVPA
+4415 TLDASGNWSVGVPA
-4429 ADVTALGSG
+4429 ADVAALGSG
-4438 AQTITASVS
+4438 AQAITASVS
-4447 DRAGNSDDASR
+4447 DRAGNSEDASR

-4548 QGNSSTASH
+4548 QGNSSIASH
-4557 NVQVNTALPGVTLNP
+4557 NVQVNTALPSVTINP

-4600 STVTVELGGKTYSAT
+4600 STVTVELGGKTYTAT
-4615 VQPDLSWS
+4615 VQPDLSWN

-4693 SSGFATGTALTVVI
+4693 SSGFAAGTALTVVV

-4726 PAADV
+4726 PATDV

-4759 TVDLTTVAISMNSIT
+4759 TVDLTTVAISINAIT
-4774 SDDVINA
+4774 PDDVINA

-4796 VEAGQTVTVTFGGKT
+4796 VEAGQTVTITFGGKT
-4811 YTSAV
+4811 YTTTV

-4829 DMAALRDGDA
+4829 DLAALRDGDA

-4927 SDLSAL
+4927 SDLTAL

-4943 VSDQAGNPGS
+4943 VSDLAGNPGS

-4975 DVINNVEHTQAQIIS
+4975 DVINNVEHTQAQIIN

-5044 QSNGSWSVNV
+5044 TDSAGNSSTQTHNVQVNTAAVSLSVSTISGDNIINAAEAGSALTLSGTGTNFATGTVVTVLLNGKGYSATIQSNGSWSVNV

-5059 AALSDGTSYTV
+5059 AALADSTSYTV

-5268 SATVSDQAGNP
+5268 SASVTDQAGNP

-5515 IANDFVTSDTTL
+5515 INNDFVTSDTTL

-5656 VTWATLT
+5656 VTWTTLT
-5663 VVGTNWSYADGR
+5663 VVGSSWSYADGR
-5675 TLTDGSWNYTVRVVD
+5675 TLTDGTWNYTVRVVD

-5758 IDNGATWVNVTLAA
+5758 TDNGATWVNVTLAA

-5801 NVGATG
+5801 NVGATS
-5807 SQSAQIDTVNPAQV
+5807 SQSVLIDTVNPAQV

-5840 SDTTL
+5840 SDTSL

-5863 SLDSGATW
+5863 SLDGGATW

-5892 SYVYQIRVL
+5892 SYVYQVRVL

-5912 KTVVVDATNPLATP
+5912 KTVVVDTINPTATP
-5926 NIVSYTDDVGQR
+5926 GIVSYTDDVGQR

-6029 TTLAQITSQTTRDTT
+6029 TTLAQITNQTTRDTT

-6316 DGRVDLVQH
+6316 DGRIDLVQH

-6352 TNTFLSGTGSGAMS
+6352 TNTFLSGAGSGAMS

-6563 LNAGETYSAVLIKS
+6563 LNAGETYNAVLIKS

-6669 GVTANLSVTTA
+6669 GVTANLSSTAA

-6703 ILTGSSG
+6703 TLTGSSG

>member
-57 LQDGT
+57 MQDGT

-91 HITFADTAAGGLAPV
+91 HVTFADTAAGGLAPV

-129 AFPWGWL
+129 TFPWGWL

-298 LSGTSSHLV
+298 LSGTSSHLA

-381 IAQDNIISAAEH
+381 IAQDNIVSAAEH
-393 NVALVL
+393 NAALVL
-399 SGTSNAQAGQTVTL
+399 SGTSNAEAGQTVTL

-457 GNTTSHSANFAVDTS
+457 GNTTSNSANFTVDTS

-658 NTGNTSRTITIDSQA
+658 NTGNTSRTITVDSQA
-673 PALSIDPLT
+673 PALSIDSLT

-721 TVQPDGT
+721 VVQSDGT

-785 INTPEHIQAQIISGT
+785 INTPEHTQAQIISGT

-814 NNVDYTTV
+814 NNSDYTTV

-836 VVSGLADGSYP
+836 VVSGLVDGSYP

-862 SLTVTVNTT
+862 SLTVTVDT
-871 APLIGINSIAGDDV
+871 AAPMIGINTIAGDDV

-891 GADLQ
+891 GADVQ

-903 PAGTAITV
+903 PVNTAITV
-911 TLNGQNYAATTDASG
+911 TLNGQNYTTTTDASG
-926 NWSVTVPAS
+926 NWSVTVPAL

-947 TAAVTSSIGNSAT
+947 TAAVTNSIGNSNT

-974 TINPVASDDIV
+974 TINLVATDDII
-985 NAAEAGVAQIISGQV
+985 NAAEAGVAQTISGQV
-1000 TGAAVGDKVTVTL
+1000 TGAEDGDTITITL
-1013 GGTTYTTTVL
+1013 GGNTYTATVGSNL
-1023 AGLSWSVS
+1023 TWSVS

-1102 LAEST
+1102 LAEGT

-1118 ITAVQADGSWSVGIT
+1118 ITAVQADGSWSVGVT
-1133 AAQVSAWPAGA
+1133 AAQVSAWPAGT

-1165 TVDLTPAAI
+1165 MVDLTPAAI

-1192 DLTLSATTTNVE
+1192 DLTLSGTTTNVE
-1204 AGQTVTV
+1204 PGQTVTV

-1264 YSVDSSA
+1264 YSIDSSA

-1325 ADGSWSINIPAADLA
+1325 ADGSWSINIPAADLE
-1340 ALTDR
+1340 ALTDG

-1383 DDIINATEHGQA
+1383 DDIINAAEHGQA

-1439 TALGSGPQTIT
+1439 TALGSGPQTVT
-1450 ASITDA
+1450 ATVTDA

-1461 DASRTVTVNLTAP
+1461 NETHTVTVNLAAP

-1489 TEKGAELQISGTSNQ
+1489 TEKGADLQISGTSNQ
-1504 PAGTTVTVTLN
+1504 PAGTTITLTLN
-1515 GRNYT
+1515 GQNYT

-1551 ITDSAGNSNS
+1551 VTDSAGNSNS
-1561 VSHNVQVNTALPGVI
+1561 ASHNVQVNTALPGVTL
-1576 INPVATD
+1576 NPVASD

-1690 HAQALVITGSSSG
+1690 HSQALVITGSSSG

-1709 LTVVINNVTYGATV
+1709 LTVVINTVTYAATV
-1723 LADGTWSLGVPAANV
+1723 LADGTWSLGVPAADV
-1738 GNWPAGTVDITV
+1738 GNWPAGTVNITV

-1785 INAAEKSADL
+1785 INAAEKGADL
-1795 TLSGSTSGVEVGQ
+1795 TLSGSTSGVELGQ

-1836 DLSALRDGDATVLAS
+1836 DLAALRDGDATVQAS
-1851 VSTINGNTASAT
+1851 VSNINGNTASAT

-1874 LAINT
+1874 FAINT

-1933 TTDLSNLTAS
+1933 TADLSNLTAS

-1949 SVSDKAGNPASANH
+1949 SVSDKAGNPATATH

-2022 GASGNW
+2022 DASGNW
-2028 SVGVPPSDVTA
+2028 SVGVPLSDVTA
-2039 LGSGPQTITAAITD
+2039 LGSGPQTITATITD

-2077 TIASDDVIN
+2077 TIADDDVIN

-2099 SDQPA
+2099 SNQPA

-2116 YTATT
+2116 YTAIT
-2121 DSSGNWGATVPASA
+2121 DASGNWSATVPASA

-2149 VTDTAGNSNSASHN
+2149 VTDSAGNSNSASHN

-2178 ATDDIINA
+2178 AADDIINA
-2186 DESDNAQTI
+2186 AEAGNAQTI
-2195 SGQVAGAAAGDT
+2195 SGQVTGAAAGDT
-2207 VTITLGGNT
+2207 VTVTLGGNT

-2278 AGDDVINSLEH
+2278 AGDDVINSIEH
-2289 SQALVITGSSS
+2289 NQALVITGSST

-2321 LADGTWSLGVPAV
+2321 LADGTWSLGIPAA

-2464 SVDATAPLV
+2464 SVDATAPLI

-2482 ILNVSEAGAG
+2482 TLNVSEAGAG
-2492 IAISGTTTAQAG
+2492 ITISGTTTAQAG

-2517 TTVQAD
+2517 TTILAD

-2552 AGNPASADHALAVD
+2552 ASNPASADHALAVD

-2602 AGDVVTVNLNGKNY
+2602 AGDVVTVSLNGKNY

-2626 SVGIPAGDVTA
+2626 SVGIPAADVTA

-2649 SDRAGNSDSTTHN
+2649 SDR
-2662 VTVDLSGPML
+2662 
-2672 TINTVSGDDII
+2672 
-2683 NNAEKTQ
+2683 
-2690 DLIISGGSSGL
+2690 
-2701 ATGTTVTVML
+2701 
-2711 NGLAYSATTDSSGNW
+2711 
-2726 SVTVPSSAVGALGE
+2726 
-2740 AVYQISASATDSAGN
+2740 AGN

-2854 NNTGTATHDIV
+2854 NNTSTATHDIV

-2883 INSIEHTQALVVT
+2883 INSIEHTQALVIT
-2896 GSSTGLAAGTALTVV
+2896 GSSSGLAAGAALTVV

-2953 AGTTTSITHPVTVD
+2953 AGTTTSISHPVTVD

-3021 AADNTWGL
+3021 AAGGTWGL
-3029 TIPAADVA
+3029 TIPAADLA

-3078 ATDDILNAAEAGS
+3078 ATDDILNADEAGS

-3163 TVDLAAPVVTINTVA
+3163 TVDLVAPVVTINTVA
-3178 GDDVINATE
+3178 GDDIINATE
-3187 HAQAQII
+3187 HGQAQII

-3202 TGNTVSVTIGSTTY
+3202 TGNTVSVTIGTTTY

-3223 GNWSVGVPASVISAL
+3223 GNWSIGVPASVISAL
-3238 AQGDVTITATVTDS
+3238 AQGNVTITATVTDS
-3252 AGNNGTASHTVSV
+3252 AGNSGTASHTVSV
-3265 ALGVPVLAINTI
+3265 ALGAPILSINTI

-3288 GADLAISGTSDQPAG
+3288 GADLAISGSSNQPAG

-3321 SGNWSVTVPAFAV
+3321 SGNWSVTVPASRVSA
-3334 GTLGEATY
+3334 LGEATY
-3342 TVTASATDADG
+3342 TVTAAATDADG

-3377 TDDIIN
+3377 SDDIIN
-3383 AAEAGV
+3383 AAEAGAG
-3389 DQTISGQVTGAAAGD
+3389 QSISGQVTGAAAGD
-3404 TVTVTLGGATYTAT
+3404 TVTVTLGEATYTAT

-3430 APALQALGN
+3430 ASALQALGN

-3463 IDANLPGLRVDI
+3463 IDANLPGLRIDT

-3488 QALVITGSSSGLAAG
+3488 QALVITGSSSDLAAG

-3514 YVAAVLADGTWSV
+3514 YVAAVLADGSWSV
-3527 GVPAADVSAWPAGA
+3527 GVPAVDVSAWPAGT

-3571 SINTITVDDV
+3571 SINAITADDV

-3614 YSATVAAN
+3614 YTASVAAN
-3622 GSWSTS
+3622 GSWSTT
-3628 VPAADMAAL
+3628 VPATDMAAL

-3645 GSVSNVN
+3645 ANVSNVN

-3660 AYSVDASAPTVT
+3660 AYSVDATAPTVT

-3685 EARVALT
+3685 EAGAALT

-3715 GTIQTDGSW
+3715 GTVQTDGSW
-3724 SISVPTADLS
+3724 SISVPPADLS

-3746 VSDKAGNPASVNHNL
+3746 VSDKVGNPASVNHNL

-3778 DVINATEHALAQI
+3778 DVINATEHAQAQI

-3798 AATGSTVTVTIGSST
+3798 AATGSAVTVTIGTNT

-3843 NASVTDAAGNSGSTT
+3843 NASVTDAAGNSGSAT
-3858 HQVTVNT
+3858 HLVTVNT
-3865 GLPTITFNAISGD
+3865 GLPSITFNAISGD

-3892 SGGSTGLA
+3892 SGSSTGLA

-3914 SATTDASG
+3914 SATTDAAG
-3922 NWILTVPVSDLAA
+3922 NWTLTVPVSDLAA
-3935 LGQANYTVSAS
+3935 LGQANYIVSAS
-3946 ATSAAGNTASSQ
+3946 ATSAAGNIASSQ

-4002 DTVTVTLGGNTYTAT
+4002 DTVTVTLGGNTYTTT
-4017 VQSNL
+4017 VQGNL
-4022 SWSVSVPTADLQ
+4022 SWSISVPAADLQ

-4041 TITASV
+4041 TINASV

-4099 NAGVPLTITINGTPY
+4099 NAGVPLTITINGTAY

-4127 IPAANVSAWP
+4127 IPATNVSAWP
-4137 AGPLTVEVAGQS
+4137 AGALTVDVAGQS
-4149 SADTPVSVSHPFT
+4149 SAGNPVSVSHPFT

-4188 NLTLSG
+4188 DLTLSG

-4281 NAAEAGSPL
+4281 NATEAGSPL

-4301 QTVAVTLNGTN
+4301 QTVTVTLNGATYSGN
-4312 YQTTVQA
+4312 VQA
-4319 DGSWSVSVPTSALG
+4319 DGSWSVSVPPSALG
-4333 ALSASNYTVSATVND
+4333 ALTASNYTVSATVND
-4348 KAGNPGSAS
+4348 KAGNPGSTS

-4400 GDVVSVVLNGKTYTT
+4400 GDVVSVVLNGKTYTS
-4415 TLDAAGNWSVGVPA
+4415 TLDASGNWSVGVPA

-4489 ALSGTSDQPA
+4489 TLSGTSDQPA

-4557 NVQVNTALPGVTLNP
+4557 NVQVNTALPGVTINP

-4600 STVTVELGGKTYSAT
+4600 STVTVELGGKTYTAT
-4615 VQPDLSWS
+4615 VQADLSWS

-4680 IIEHAQAQVITGS
+4680 IIEHSQAQVITGS
-4693 SSGFATGTALTVVI
+4693 SSGFAVGTALNVVI

-4726 PAADV
+4726 PATDV

-4759 TVDLTTVAISMNSIT
+4759 TVDLTTVAVSINSIT

-4796 VEAGQTVTVTFGGKT
+4796 VEAGQTVTITFGGKT
-4811 YTSAV
+4811 YTTTV

-4927 SDLSAL
+4927 SDLTAL

-4943 VSDQAGNPGS
+4943 VSDLAGNPGS

-4975 DVINNVEHTQAQIIS
+4975 DVINRVEHTQAQIIS

-5044 QSNGSWSVNV
+5044 TDSAGNSSTQTHNVQVNTAAVSLSVSTISGDNIINAAEAGSALTLSGTGTNFAAGTVVTVLLNGKGYSATIQNNGSWSVNV

-5059 AALSDGTSYTV
+5059 AALADGTSYTV

-5179 PGQATHALTVDTVAP
+5179 PGQTTHALTVDTVAP

-5232 TFNGQT
+5232 TFNGQSWT
-5238 WSATVG
+5238 ATVG

-5290 DVPTVTI
+5290 DVPSVTI

-5409 ASDFITSVS
+5409 SSDFITSVS

-5439 IDGGTTWT
+5439 IDGGVTWT

-5486 SQNVVIDTTAPDPAV
+5486 SQNVVIDTIAPDPAV

-5515 IANDFVTSDTTL
+5515 ITNDFVTSDTTL

-5532 LGATLSAGEFAQIS
+5532 LGAALSAGEFAQIS

-5555 LSVSGLTWSY
+5555 LSVSGLTWTY

-5656 VTWATLT
+5656 VTWTTLT
-5663 VVGTNWSYADGR
+5663 VIGTSWSYADGR
-5675 TLTDGSWNYTVRVVD
+5675 TLTDGTWNYTVRVVD

-5726 TSSSDFITSDT
+5726 ASSSDFITSDT
-5737 TLTVR
+5737 SLTVR

-5758 IDNGATWVNVTLAA
+5758 TDNGATWVNVTVAA

-5840 SDTTL
+5840 SDTSL

-5863 SLDSGATW
+5863 SLDGGATW
-5871 TTLTTNGTQWTYT
+5871 ITLTTNGTQWTYT

-5892 SYVYQIRVL
+5892 SYVYQVRVL

-5912 KTVVVDATNPLATP
+5912 KTVVVDTINPTATP
-5926 NIVSYTDDVGQR
+5926 TIVSYTDDVGQR

-5956 GVLSA
+5956 GVLSG

-6016 SSDFVLTVDTSIP
+6016 SSDFVLMVDTSIP

-6097 TVSATAYTVTAQ
+6097 AASATAYNVTAQ

-6155 SHGMWTVL
+6155 THGMWTVL

-6316 DGRVDLVQH
+6316 DGRIDLVQH

-6352 TNTFLSGTGSGAMS
+6352 TNTFLSGAGSGAMS

-6423 SLAVDWNH
+6423 SVAVDWNH

-6563 LNAGETYSAVLIKS
+6563 LNAGETYNAVLIKS

-6669 GVTANLSVTTA
+6669 GVTANLSSTAA

-6703 ILTGSSG
+6703 TLTGSSG

-6823 TGGTFATTNVV
+6823 TGGTFAATNVV

>member
-47 VREGNDLLIY
+47 VRDGNDLLIY
-57 LQDGT
+57 MQDGT

-71 QAANTAEQSE
+71 QAANTSEQSE
-81 LVFAD
+81 LVFVD

-91 HITFADTAAGGLAPV
+91 HVTFADTAAGGLAPV

-117 IAPFLDT
+117 IAPYLDI
-124 VAQTS
+124 VGQTT

-143 GALGALLASGGDGD
+143 GALGALLASGGDDD
-157 SKTEVINNPTPP
+157 SKTEVVNNPPP

-184 QGDQRGILATN
+184 QGDQRGILSAN
-195 DITDDTTPTF
+195 DTTDDTTPTF

-220 NGNTIAST
+220 NGDTIAST
-228 QVDNNGHWSVSLP
+228 QVGSDGRWSVDLP

-298 LSGTSSHLV
+298 LSGTSSHLA
-307 QGTELTVTLN
+307 QGTELIVTLN

-363 GAQLLTVDTQPPT
+363 GVQLLTVDTQPPT

-399 SGTSNAQAGQTVTL
+399 SGTSNAEAGQTVTL

-457 GNTTSHSANFAVDTS
+457 GNSTSHSANFTVDTS

-547 TIFVTVTDA
+547 TIFVTVTDT

-658 NTGNTSRTITIDSQA
+658 NTGNTSRTITVDSQA

-721 TVQPDGT
+721 VVQPDGT
-728 WSVTVPAANVDA
+728 WSVTVPAANVGA
-740 LADGNATVTASVNDV
+740 LADGNATVTASVNDI

-785 INTPEHIQAQIISGT
+785 INTPEHTQAQIISGT

-836 VVSGLADGSYP
+836 VVSGLVDGSYP
-847 VSVSV
+847 INVSV
-852 TDKAGNTGSQ
+852 TDRAGNTGSQ
-862 SLTVTVNTT
+862 SLTVTVNTA

-903 PAGTAITV
+903 PVNTAITV
-911 TLNGQNYAATTDASG
+911 TLNGQNYTTTTDASG

-947 TAAVTSSIGNSAT
+947 TAAVTSNIGNSNT

-974 TINPVASDDIV
+974 TINPVATDDII
-985 NAAEAGVAQIISGQV
+985 NAAEAGVAQTISGQV
-1000 TGAAVGDKVTVTL
+1000 TGAEDGDTVTITL
-1013 GGTTYTTTVL
+1013 GGNTYTATV
-1023 AGLSWSVS
+1023 GSNFTWSVS

-1093 LVITGSSSG
+1093 LVVTGSSSG
-1102 LAEST
+1102 LAEGT

-1118 ITAVQADGSWSVGIT
+1118 TTAVQADGSWSVGVT
-1133 AAQVSAWPAGA
+1133 AAQVSTWPAGT

-1152 SSAENPVSITHPV
+1152 SSAGNSVSITHPV

-1174 TINTIA
+1174 AINTIA

-1192 DLTLSATTTNVE
+1192 DLTLSGTTTNVE
-1204 AGQTVTV
+1204 PGQTVTV

-1223 SDGSWTATVP
+1223 SDGSWTATLP
-1233 AADLAS
+1233 AADLTA

-1325 ADGSWSINIPAADLA
+1325 ADGSWSINIPAADLE
-1340 ALTDR
+1340 ALTDG

-1383 DDIINATEHGQA
+1383 DDIINAAEHGQA

-1439 TALGSGPQTIT
+1439 TALGSGPQTVMAT
-1450 ASITDA
+1450 VTDA

-1461 DASRTVTVNLTAP
+1461 SETHTVTVNLTAP

-1482 TDDVINA
+1482 TDDIINA
-1489 TEKGAELQISGTSNQ
+1489 TEKGADLQISGTSNQ
-1504 PAGTTVTVTLN
+1504 PAGTTITVTLN
-1515 GRNYT
+1515 GQNYT

-1525 AGNWSTT
+1525 SGNWSTT

-1551 ITDSAGNSNS
+1551 VTDSAGNSNS
-1561 VSHNVQVNTALPGVI
+1561 ASHNVQVNTALPGVT
-1576 INPVATD
+1576 INPVASD

-1690 HAQALVITGSSSG
+1690 HGQALVITGSSSG

-1723 LADGTWSLGVPAANV
+1723 LADGTWSLGVPAADV
-1738 GNWPAGTVDITV
+1738 GNWPAGTVNITV
-1750 SGATSAGNPVT
+1750 SGTNTAGTTTT

-1795 TLSGSTSGVEVGQ
+1795 TLSGSTSGVEAGQ

-1826 GSWTTSVPAA
+1826 GSWTTTVPAA
-1836 DLSALRDGDATVLAS
+1836 DLSALRDGDATVQAS

-1898 GSSTAE
+1898 GSSNAE

-1933 TTDLSNLTAS
+1933 TADLSNLTAS
-1943 QYTVSA
+1943 PYTVSA
-1949 SVSDKAGNPASANH
+1949 SVNDKAGNPATATH

-2022 GASGNW
+2022 DASGNW
-2028 SVGVPPSDVTA
+2028 SVGVPAADVTA
-2039 LGSGPQTITAAITD
+2039 LGSGPQTITATITD
-2053 AAGNSDDAS
+2053 IAGNSDDAS

-2086 ATEKGADLQITGT
+2086 ATEKSADLQITGT
-2099 SDQPA
+2099 SNQPA

-2121 DSSGNWGATVPASA
+2121 DSSGNWSATVPASA

-2142 NYTVTAN
+2142 SYTVTAN
-2149 VTDTAGNSNSASHN
+2149 VTDSAGNSNSASHN

-2186 DESDNAQTI
+2186 AESGNAQTI
-2195 SGQVAGAAAGDT
+2195 SGQVTGAAAGDT
-2207 VTITLGGNT
+2207 VTVTLGGNT

-2238 IGNGNLT
+2238 IGNGSLT

-2251 NGVGNT
+2251 NVVGNT
-2257 GSGSR
+2257 GNGSR

-2278 AGDDVINSLEH
+2278 AGDDVINSIEH
-2289 SQALVITGSSS
+2289 NQALVITGSSS

-2321 LADGTWSLGVPAV
+2321 LADGTWSLGIPAA

-2361 HPVTVDLAAV
+2361 HPVTVDLAGV

-2422 ANGSWTVNVPP
+2422 SNGSWTVNVPP

-2473 TINTIASDD
+2473 TINTIAS
-2482 ILNVSEAGAG
+2482 
-2492 IAISGTTTAQAG
+2492 
-2504 QTLTVTLNNNTYQ
+2504 
-2517 TTVQAD
+2517 
-2523 GTWSVNVPATDLS
+2523 
-2536 GLTAS
+2536 
-2541 SYTVTATVSDK
+2541 
-2552 AGNPASADHALAVD
+2552 
-2566 VTAPDLTI
+2566 
-2574 NTVAGDD
+2574 
-2581 IINAIE
+2581 
-2587 HGQALVVSGTSTGAA
+2587 
-2602 AGDVVTVNLNGKNY
+2602 
-2616 TTTLDASGNW
+2616 
-2626 SVGIPAGDVTA
+2626 
-2637 LATGSQTITASL
+2637 
-2649 SDRAGNSDSTTHN
+2649 
-2662 VTVDLSGPML
+2662 
-2672 TINTVSGDDII
+2672 
-2683 NNAEKTQ
+2683 
-2690 DLIISGGSSGL
+2690 
-2701 ATGTTVTVML
+2701 
-2711 NGLAYSATTDSSGNW
+2711 
-2726 SVTVPSSAVGALGE
+2726 
-2740 AVYQISASATDSAGN
+2740 
-2755 SGSTTHTVNVESLLP
+2755 
-2770 GVIINTVAG
+2770 
-2779 DDIINAAEIVVAQTI
+2779 
-2794 SGQVTGTAVAG
+2794 
-2805 NTVIVT
+2805 
-2811 IGGNQYNATVQSDL
+2811 
-2825 SWSVSVPANVL
+2825 
-2836 QALGNGELT
+2836 
-2845 ISASVTNSA
+2845 
-2854 NNTGTATHDIV
+2854 
-2865 IDANL
+2865 
-2870 PGLRVDTVAGDDV
+2870 
-2883 INSIEHTQALVVT
+2883 
-2896 GSSTGLAAGTALTVV
+2896 
-2911 INSVTYGATVLA
+2911 
-2923 DGSWSVGVPA
+2923 
-2933 ADVTNWPAGTVNI
+2933 
-2946 AVSGTNT
+2946 
-2953 AGTTTSITHPVTVD
+2953 
-2967 LAAVAITINT
+2967 
-2977 LSTDDVIN
+2977 
-2985 AAEKGSDLQLS
+2985 
-2996 GTTSDVEAGQTI
+2996 
-3008 TVIFGGKSYTTTV
+3008 
-3021 AADNTWGL
+3021 
-3029 TIPAADVA
+3029 
-3037 TLPDGAA
+3037 
-3044 NVQASV
+3044 
-3050 SNVAGNSAQAT
+3050 
-3061 HAYSVDATAPSV
+3061 
-3073 TINTI
+3073 
-3078 ATDDILNAAEAGS
+3078 DDILNAAEAGS

-3178 GDDVINATE
+3178 GDDIINATE

-3202 TGNTVSVTIGSTTY
+3202 TGNTVSVTIGTTTY

-3223 GNWSVGVPASVISAL
+3223 GNWSIGVPASVISAL

-3252 AGNNGTASHTVSV
+3252 AGNSGTASHTVTV
-3265 ALGVPVLAINTI
+3265 ALGAPVLAINTI

-3288 GADLAISGTSDQPAG
+3288 GADLAISGSSNQPAG

-3321 SGNWSVTVPAFAV
+3321 SGNWSVTVPASRVSA
-3334 GTLGEATY
+3334 LGEATY
-3342 TVTASATDADG
+3342 TVTAAATDSDG

-3389 DQTISGQVTGAAAGD
+3389 DQTISGQVTGATAGD

-3430 APALQALGN
+3430 AAALQALGN

-3463 IDANLPGLRVDI
+3463 IDANLPGLRVDT

-3488 QALVITGSSSGLAAG
+3488 QALVITGSSSGLATD

-3514 YVAAVLADGTWSV
+3514 YVAAVLADGSWSV
-3527 GVPAADVSAWPAGA
+3527 GVPAADVSAWPAGT
-3541 VTITASGNTT
+3541 VTITASGSTT

-3571 SINTITVDDV
+3571 SINAITADDV

-3614 YSATVAAN
+3614 YTASVAAN

-3637 RDGDASAQ
+3637 RNGDASAQ
-3645 GSVSNVN
+3645 ASVSNVN
-3652 GNSATTTH
+3652 GNNATTTH
-3660 AYSVDASAPTVT
+3660 AYSVDASVPTVT

-3685 EARVALT
+3685 EAGAALT

-3715 GTIQTDGSW
+3715 GTVQTDGSW
-3724 SISVPTADLS
+3724 SISVPPADLS

-3778 DVINATEHALAQI
+3778 DVINATEHAQAQI

-3798 AATGSTVTVTIGSST
+3798 AATGSTVTVTIGTNT

-3843 NASVTDAAGNSGSTT
+3843 NASVTDAAGNSGSAT

-3865 GLPTITFNAISGD
+3865 GLPSITFNAISGD

-3892 SGGSTGLA
+3892 SGSSTGLA

-3914 SATTDASG
+3914 SATTDAAG
-3922 NWILTVPVSDLAA
+3922 NWTLTVPVSDLAA
-3935 LGQANYTVSAS
+3935 LGQANYIVSAS

-3985 AGADQTIS
+3985 AGAAQTIS

-4002 DTVTVTLGGNTYTAT
+4002 DTVTVTLGGNTYTAQ
-4017 VQSNL
+4017 VQADL
-4022 SWSVSVPTADLQ
+4022 SWSVSVPAADLQ

-4099 NAGVPLTITINGTPY
+4099 NAGVPLTITINGTAY

-4137 AGPLTVEVAGQS
+4137 AGALTVEVDGQS
-4149 SADTPVSVSHPFT
+4149 SAGNPVGVSHPFT
-4162 VDLTAVAISINTVA
+4162 VDLTAVAISISTVA

-4225 VNVPAADLATL
+4225 VNVPAADLAIL

-4281 NAAEAGSPL
+4281 NATEAGSPL
-4290 TISGTSTAETG
+4290 IISGTSTAETG
-4301 QTVAVTLNGTN
+4301 QTVTVTLNGATYSGN
-4312 YQTTVQA
+4312 VQA
-4319 DGSWSVSVPTSALG
+4319 DGSWSVSVPPSALG

-4370 INTVAGDDIINDAE
+4370 INTVVGDDIINDAE

-4395 SGGEA
+4395 TGGEA

-4415 TLDAAGNWSVGVPA
+4415 TLDASGNWSVGVPA
-4429 ADVTALGSG
+4429 ADVAALGSG

-4458 TVTVSLSAPVI
+4458 TVTVSLTAPVI

-4489 ALSGTSDQPA
+4489 ALSGISDQPA

-4514 TTDASGNWSV
+4514 TTDSSGNWSV

-4533 LGEAT
+4533 LGEAS

-4557 NVQVNTALPGVTLNP
+4557 NVQVNTALPGVTINP
-4572 VATDDIINAAEAG
+4572 VTTDDIINAAEAG

-4600 STVTVELGGKTYSAT
+4600 STVTVELGGKTYTAT
-4615 VQPDLSWS
+4615 VQADLSWN

-4680 IIEHAQAQVITGS
+4680 IIEHSQAQVITGS
-4693 SSGFATGTALTVVI
+4693 SSGFAAGTALTVVI

-4726 PAADV
+4726 PATDV

-4759 TVDLTTVAISMNSIT
+4759 TVDLTTVAVSINSIT

-4796 VEAGQTVTVTFGGKT
+4796 VEAGQTVTITFGGKT
-4811 YTSAV
+4811 YTTTV

-4821 WSTTVPAA
+4821 WSTTVPAV
-4829 DMAALRDGDA
+4829 DMATLRDGDA

-4893 STAQTGQT
+4893 STAETGQT

-4927 SDLSAL
+4927 SDLTAL
-4933 ANNGYTLTAT
+4933 ANNGYTLTAS
-4943 VSDQAGNPGS
+4943 VSDLAGNPGS

-5036 TVTISATI
+5036 TVTISATITDSAGNSSTQTHNVQVNTAAVSLSVSTISGDNIINAAEAGSALTLSGTGTNFAAGTVVTVLLNGKGYSATI

-5179 PGQATHALTVDTVAP
+5179 PGQTTHALTVDTVAP

-5232 TFNGQT
+5232 TFNGQSWT
-5238 WSATVG
+5238 ATVG

-5290 DVPTVTI
+5290 DVPSVTI

-5353 SADVTALADGNAYV
+5353 SVDVTALADGNAYV

-5409 ASDFITSVS
+5409 SSDFITSVS

-5439 IDGGTTWT
+5439 IDGGVTWT

-5461 RTLTDGNYLYQVRV
+5461 RTLTDGSYLYQVRV

-5486 SQNVVIDTTAPDPAV
+5486 SQNVVIDTIAPDPAV
-5501 KTIAISAITTDTGL
+5501 KTIAINAITTDTGL
-5515 IANDFVTSDTTL
+5515 ITNDFVTSDTTL

-5532 LGATLSAGEFAQIS
+5532 LGAALSSGEFAQIS

-5555 LSVSGLTWSY
+5555 LSVSGLTWTY
-5565 LDGRTLTDGNYNYQ
+5565 LDGRTLSDGNYNYQ

-5656 VTWATLT
+5656 VTWTTLT
-5663 VVGTNWSYADGR
+5663 VIGTSWSYADGR
-5675 TLTDGSWNYTVRVVD
+5675 TLTDGTWNYTVRVVD

-5726 TSSSDFITSDT
+5726 ASSSDFITSDT
-5737 TLTVR
+5737 SLTVR

-5758 IDNGATWVNVTLAA
+5758 TDNGATWVNVTLAA

-5801 NVGATG
+5801 NVGATS

-5863 SLDSGATW
+5863 SLDGGATW
-5871 TTLTTNGTQWTYT
+5871 ITLTTNGTQWTYT

-5892 SYVYQIRVL
+5892 SYVYQVRVL

-5912 KTVVVDATNPLATP
+5912 KTVVVDTINPTATP
-5926 NIVSYTDDVGQR
+5926 TIVSYTDDVGQR

-5956 GVLSA
+5956 GVLSG

-6011 GNITS
+6011 GNITA

-6097 TVSATAYTVTAQ
+6097 AASATAYNVTAQ

-6316 DGRVDLVQH
+6316 DGRIDLVQH

-6352 TNTFLSGTGSGAMS
+6352 TNTFLSGAGSGAMS

-6423 SLAVDWNH
+6423 SVAVDWNH

-6442 TGQSYLYTNVGGAS
+6442 TGQSYLYTNVSNAS

-6486 VLVTKQSGSVFLIR
+6486 VLVTKQSGSVYLIR

-6508 TSLHLRIT
+6508 TLLHLRIT

-6563 LNAGETYSAVLIKS
+6563 LNAGETYNAVLIKS

-6669 GVTANLSVTTA
+6669 GVTANLSSTAA

-6703 ILTGSSG
+6703 TLTGSSG

-6823 TGGTFATTNVV
+6823 TGGTFAATNVV

>member
-1 MSLIIDVISRKTSVK
+1 MD
-16 QTLINPGDV
+16 
-25 TVVIYE
+25 
-31 PSVVQVHAQAS
+31 
-42 AVARY
+42 
-47 VREGNDLLIY
+47 
-57 LQDGT
+57 
-62 VIRCNGYFL
+62 
-71 QAANTAEQSE
+71 
-81 LVFAD
+81 
-86 GQQLT
+86 
-91 HITFADTAAGGLAPV
+91 
-106 ELTAQTTAIES
+106 
-117 IAPFLDT
+117 
-124 VAQTS
+124 
-129 AFPWGWL
+129 
-136 AGAAVGG
+136 
-143 GALGALLASGGDGD
+143 
-157 SKTEVINNPTPP
+157 
-169 AEPGNATPSFLVTDN
+169 
-184 QGDQRGILATN
+184 
-195 DITDDTTPTF
+195 
-205 SGSGQAG
+205 
-212 ATIQIKDS
+212 
-220 NGNTIAST
+220 
-228 QVDNNGHWSVSLP
+228 
-241 TQSAGEHTWSVVQIV
+241 
-256 GSTITDAGS
+256 
-265 ITLTIDN
+265 
-272 SQASVQV
+272 
-279 ATTAGDNIINAS
+279 
-291 EQAAGFT
+291 
-298 LSGTSSHLV
+298 
-307 QGTELTVTLN
+307 
-317 GKTYTTSVGAN
+317 
-328 GAWSVQVP
+328 
-336 TADAQALGEGNQAV
+336 
-350 LVSGKDATGNTVT
+350 
-363 GAQLLTVDTQPPT
+363 
-376 LAINT
+376 INT
-381 IAQDNIISAAEH
+381 IA
-393 NVALVL
+393 
-399 SGTSNAQAGQTVTL
+399 T
-413 TVNGKSHT
+413 
-421 ATVGSD
+421 
-427 GTWQVTLPATEVQAL
+427 
-442 AEGNYAVNASVSDRA
+442 
-457 GNTTSHSANFAVDTS
+457 
-472 APVVSV
+472 
-478 NTVAGD
+478 D
-484 DILNN
+484 DI
-489 AEQAV
+489 
-494 AQIISGQVSGA
+494 
-505 SPGDTVTV
+505 
-513 KLGTHVLTGI
+513 
-523 VLADGSWNVALDPAV
+523 
-538 TRTLDRGAN
+538 
-547 TIFVTVTDA
+547 
-556 AGNTGAASRAITL
+556 
-569 VGVSPL
+569 
-575 ITINTVSGDDI
+575 
-586 ISGAE
+586 
-591 KGAPLTL
+591 
-598 TGSTQQA
+598 
-605 ETGQT
+605 
-610 VTVTLAGQSFTTTVQ
+610 
-625 ADGSWSLTVPAAAMG
+625 
-640 NLPDGA
+640 
-646 VAITASVTDLSG
+646 
-658 NTGNTSRTITIDSQA
+658 
-673 PALSIDPLT
+673 
-682 ADNIIN
+682 
-688 AAESGQDLPITG
+688 
-700 TTDAQP
+700 
-706 GQTVTVTLNG
+706 
-716 QTYQG
+716 
-721 TVQPDGT
+721 
-728 WSVTVPAANVDA
+728 
-740 LADGNATVTASVNDV
+740 
-755 AGNPTSVS
+755 
-763 RVALVDATP
+763 
-772 PVVTINPVATDNV
+772 
-785 INTPEHIQAQIISGT
+785 
-800 VTGAQAGDIVTVTL
+800 
-814 NNVDYTTV
+814 
-822 VDGSGNWSLGVPAS
+822 
-836 VVSGLADGSYP
+836 
-847 VSVSV
+847 
-852 TDKAGNTGSQ
+852 
-862 SLTVTVNTT
+862 
-871 APLIGINSIAGDDV
+871 

-891 GADLQ
+891 GAD
-896 ITGTSDQ
+896 
-903 PAGTAITV
+903 
-911 TLNGQNYAATTDASG
+911 
-926 NWSVTVPAS
+926 
-935 AVTALGQANYTV
+935 
-947 TAAVTSSIGNSAT
+947 
-960 ASHNVLVDSALPGV
+960 
-974 TINPVASDDIV
+974 
-985 NAAEAGVAQIISGQV
+985 
-1000 TGAAVGDKVTVTL
+1000 
-1013 GGTTYTTTVL
+1013 
-1023 AGLSWSVS
+1023 
-1031 VPAADIQALG
+1031 
-1041 NGDLT
+1041 
-1046 VSASVTNQNGN
+1046 
-1057 TGSGTRD
+1057 
-1064 ITIDANLPGLRVDT
+1064 
-1078 VAGDDVVNIIEHGQA
+1078 
-1093 LVITGSSSG
+1093 
-1102 LAEST
+1102 
-1107 PLTVTINNVEY
+1107 
-1118 ITAVQADGSWSVGIT
+1118 
-1133 AAQVSAWPAGA
+1133 
-1144 VNIAVSGE
+1144 
-1152 SSAENPVSITHPV
+1152 
-1165 TVDLTPAAI
+1165 
-1174 TINTIA
+1174 
-1180 TDDVINAAEKGA
+1180 
-1192 DLTLSATTTNVE
+1192 
-1204 AGQTVTV
+1204 
-1211 TFGGKN
+1211 
-1217 YTASVA
+1217 
-1223 SDGSWTATVP
+1223 
-1233 AADLAS
+1233 
-1239 LPEGSA
+1239 
-1245 SAQASVS
+1245 
-1252 NINGNSASAVHN
+1252 
-1264 YSVDSSA
+1264 
-1271 PTIIINT
+1271 
-1278 VASDNIV
+1278 
-1285 NASEADAGVT
+1285 
-1295 VSGSTTAEAG
+1295 
-1305 QIVTVTLNSP
+1305 
-1315 TVQTYQATVQ
+1315 
-1325 ADGSWSINIPAADLA
+1325 
-1340 ALTDR
+1340 
-1345 SHTLTATVNDKAGN
+1345 
-1359 PASTTHNLAVDLTVP
+1359 
-1374 VLTINTIAG
+1374 
-1383 DDIINATEHGQA
+1383 
-1395 LVISGSSTGGEA
+1395 
-1407 GDVVTVTLNS
+1407 
-1417 KTYTTTLDA
+1417 
-1426 SGNWSVGVPAADV
+1426 
-1439 TALGSGPQTIT
+1439 
-1450 ASITDA
+1450 
-1456 AGNSD
+1456 
-1461 DASRTVTVNLTAP
+1461 
-1474 TIGINTIA
+1474 
-1482 TDDVINA
+1482 
-1489 TEKGAELQISGTSNQ
+1489 LQISGTSNQ
-1504 PAGTTVTVTLN
+1504 PAGTTITLALN
-1515 GRNYT
+1515 GQNYT

-1551 ITDSAGNSNS
+1551 VTDSAGNSNS
-1561 VSHNVQVNTALPGVI
+1561 ASHNVQVNTALPGVT

-1583 DIINAAESGVAQTIS
+1583 DIINAAESGNAQTIS

-1642 NGDLTVNASV
+1642 NGNLTVNASV

-1709 LTVVINNVTYGATV
+1709 LTVVINTVTYAATV
-1723 LADGTWSLGVPAANV
+1723 LADGTWSVGVPAADV
-1738 GNWPAGTVDITV
+1738 SNWPAGTVNITV
-1750 SGATSAGNPVT
+1750 SGTNTAGTTST

-1785 INAAEKSADL
+1785 INAAEKGADL

-1826 GSWTTSVPAA
+1826 GSWTTTVPAA
-1836 DLSALRDGDATVLAS
+1836 DLSVLRDGDATVQAS

-1909 TVTLNGVTYTG
+1909 TVTLNGVTYSG
-1920 TVQADGSWSVSVP
+1920 SVQADGSWSVSLP
-1933 TTDLSNLTAS
+1933 TADLSNLTAS

-1949 SVSDKAGNPASANH
+1949 SVSDKAGNPASTNH

-2008 ITVTLNSKTYTTTL
+2008 ITVTLNSKTYTTML
-2022 GASGNW
+2022 DASGNW
-2028 SVGVPPSDVTA
+2028 SVGVPAADVTA

-2062 RTVTVNLTAPTIGIN
+2062 RTVTVNLAAPTIGIN
-2077 TIASDDVIN
+2077 TIATDDVIK

-2099 SDQPA
+2099 SNQPA

-2121 DSSGNWGATVPASA
+2121 DSNGNWSATVPASA

-2186 DESDNAQTI
+2186 AESGNAQTI
-2195 SGQVAGAAAGDT
+2195 SGQVTGAAQGDT
-2207 VTITLGGNT
+2207 VTVTLGGNT
-2216 YTATVQANL
+2216 YTATVQSNL
-2225 SWSVS
+2225 SWSVD

-2238 IGNGNLT
+2238 LGNGDLT

-2278 AGDDVINSLEH
+2278 AGDDVINSIEH
-2289 SQALVITGSSS
+2289 NQALVITGSSS

-2340 AGTVD
+2340 AGTVN

-2361 HPVTVDLAAV
+2361 HPVTVDLAGV

-2492 IAISGTTTAQAG
+2492 ITISGTTTAQAG

-2517 TTVQAD
+2517 TTVLAD
-2523 GTWSVNVPATDLS
+2523 GTWSVNVPAADLS

-2552 AGNPASADHALAVD
+2552 AGNPASADHALVVD
-2566 VTAPDLTI
+2566 ITAPDLTI

-2602 AGDVVTVNLNGKNY
+2602 AGDVVTVTLNGKNY

-2626 SVGIPAGDVTA
+2626 SVGIPAADVTA

-2649 SDRAGNSDSTTHN
+2649 SDRAGNSDSTTHD
-2662 VTVDLSGPML
+2662 VTVDLSGPTL
-2672 TINTVSGDDII
+2672 TINTVS
-2683 NNAEKTQ
+2683 
-2690 DLIISGGSSGL
+2690 
-2701 ATGTTVTVML
+2701 
-2711 NGLAYSATTDSSGNW
+2711 
-2726 SVTVPSSAVGALGE
+2726 
-2740 AVYQISASATDSAGN
+2740 
-2755 SGSTTHTVNVESLLP
+2755 
-2770 GVIINTVAG
+2770 G

-2845 ISASVTNSA
+2845 ISASLTNSA

-2883 INSIEHTQALVVT
+2883 INSIEHTQALVIT
-2896 GSSTGLAAGTALTVV
+2896 GSSSGLAAGAALTVV

-2923 DGSWSVGVPA
+2923 DGSWSVGVPV

-2953 AGTTTSITHPVTVD
+2953 AGTTTSISHPVTVD

-2996 GTTSDVEAGQTI
+2996 GTTSGVEAGQTI

-3029 TIPAADVA
+3029 TIPAVDVA

-3050 SNVAGNSAQAT
+3050 SNVAGNSTQAT

-3125 WSVSVPTGDLANLT
+3125 WSVSVPTGDLASLT
-3139 ASPYTVS
+3139 ASSYTVNAS
-3146 AAVSDKAGNPAS
+3146 VSDKARNSAS

-3178 GDDVINATE
+3178 GDDIINATE
-3187 HAQAQII
+3187 HGQAQII

-3202 TGNTVSVTIGSTTY
+3202 TGNTVSVTIGTTTY

-3223 GNWSVGVPASVISAL
+3223 GNWSIGVPASVISAL

-3252 AGNNGTASHTVSV
+3252 AGNSGTASHTVTV
-3265 ALGVPVLAINTI
+3265 ALGAPVLAINTI
-3277 AVDDIINATEK
+3277 AVDDIINAAEK
-3288 GADLAISGTSDQPAG
+3288 GADLAITGTSNQPAG

-3321 SGNWSVTVPAFAV
+3321 SGNWSVTVPASRVSA
-3334 GTLGEATY
+3334 LGEATY
-3342 TVTASATDADG
+3342 TVTAAATDADG

-3389 DQTISGQVTGAAAGD
+3389 EQTISGQVTGAAAGD

-3430 APALQALGN
+3430 ASALQELGN

-3463 IDANLPGLRVDI
+3463 IDANLPGLRVDT

-3527 GVPAADVSAWPAGA
+3527 GVPAVDVSAWPAGS
-3541 VTITASGNTT
+3541 VTIAASGSTS

-3562 TVDLTAVAV
+3562 TVDLSAVAV
-3571 SINTITVDDV
+3571 SINAITADDV

-3645 GSVSNVN
+3645 ASVSNVN

-3685 EARVALT
+3685 EAGAALT

-3701 GQTVTVTLNGANYT
+3701 GQTVTVTLNGTNYT
-3715 GTIQTDGSW
+3715 GTVQTDGSW
-3724 SISVPTADLS
+3724 SVSVPSADLS
-3734 ALTASNYTVSAA
+3734 TLTASNYTVNAA

-3778 DVINATEHALAQI
+3778 DVINATEHAQAQI

-3798 AATGSTVTVTIGSST
+3798 AATGSTVTVTIGTNT

-3843 NASVTDAAGNSGSTT
+3843 NASVTDAGGNSGSAT

-3878 NVLNADEKGQPLTI
+3878 NILNADEKGQPLTI

-3922 NWILTVPVSDLAA
+3922 NWTLTVPVSDLAA

-3958 ANLLVDSGLPGV
+3958 ANLLVDSGLPDV

-4099 NAGVPLTITINGTPY
+4099 NAGAVLTVTINSVAY

-4137 AGPLTVEVAGQS
+4137 AGPLTVEVDGQS
-4149 SADTPVSVSHPFT
+4149 SANNPVSVSHPFT

-4236 PDGAANV
+4236 PEGAANV

-4301 QTVAVTLNGTN
+4301 QTVTVTLNGAT
-4312 YQTTVQA
+4312 YTGTVQA

-4333 ALSASNYTVSATVND
+4333 ALNASNYTVSATVND

-4415 TLDAAGNWSVGVPA
+4415 TLDASGNWSVGVPA

-4557 NVQVNTALPGVTLNP
+4557 NVQVNTALPGITINP
-4572 VATDDIINAAEAG
+4572 VATDDIINASEAG

-4600 STVTVELGGKTYSAT
+4600 STVTVELGGKTYTAT
-4615 VQPDLSWS
+4615 VQADLSWN

-4693 SSGFATGTALTVVI
+4693 SSGFAAGTALTVVI

-4726 PAADV
+4726 PATDV

-4759 TVDLTTVAISMNSIT
+4759 TVDLTAVAISMNSIT
-4774 SDDVINA
+4774 SDDAINA

-4811 YTSAV
+4811 YTTTV

-4829 DMAALRDGDA
+4829 DLAALRDGDA

-4915 QADGSWSLTLPA
+4915 QTDGSWSLTLPA
-4927 SDLSAL
+4927 SDLTAL

-4943 VSDQAGNPGS
+4943 VSDLAGNLGS

-4975 DVINNVEHTQAQIIS
+4975 DVINNVEHIQAQIIS

-5036 TVTISATI
+5036 TVTISATITDSAGNSSTQTHNVQVNTAAVSLSVSTISGDNLINAAEAGSALTLSGTGTNFATGTVVTVLLNGKGYSATI

-5153 VPAADLAALGQGAQ
+5153 VPAVDLAALGQGAQ

-5501 KTIAISAITTDTGL
+5501 KTIAISAITTDMGL
-5515 IANDFVTSDTTL
+5515 ITNDFVTSDTTL

-5546 IDGGTTWQN
+5546 
-5555 LSVSGLTWSY
+5555 
-5565 LDGRTLTDGNYNYQ
+5565 
-5579 VRVIDT
+5579 
-5585 AGNIGATASQIVT
+5585 
-5598 VDTTAPLA
+5598 
-5606 SKTIAIA
+5606 
-5613 GISDDTGLSS
+5613 
-5623 SDFVTRDTTLTVRG
+5623 
-5637 TLGAALA
+5637 
-5644 ADERAQISLDGG
+5644 LDGG
-5656 VTWATLT
+5656 VTWTTLT
-5663 VVGTNWSYADGR
+5663 VVGTSWSYADGH
-5675 TLTDGSWNYTVRVVD
+5675 TLTDGTWNYTVRVVD

-5758 IDNGATWVNVTLAA
+5758 TDNGATWVNVTVAA
-5772 DGLNWSYVDGRTLTN
+5772 DSLNWSYVDGRTLTN

-5801 NVGATG
+5801 NVGATS
-5807 SQSAQIDTVNPAQV
+5807 SQSALIDTVNPAQV

-5840 SDTTL
+5840 SDTML

-5892 SYVYQIRVL
+5892 SYVYQVRVL

-5912 KTVVVDATNPLATP
+5912 KTVVVDTINPTATP
-5926 NIVSYTDDVGQR
+5926 TIVSYTDDVGQR

-6316 DGRVDLVQH
+6316 DGRIDLVQH

-6352 TNTFLSGTGSGAMS
+6352 TNTFLSGAGSGAMS

-6442 TGQSYLYTNVGGAS
+6442 TGQSYLYTNVSNAS

-6486 VLVTKQSGSVFLIR
+6486 VLVSKQSGSVFLSR

-6563 LNAGETYSAVLIKS
+6563 LNAGETYNAVLIKS

-6669 GVTANLSVTTA
+6669 GVTANLSSTAA

>member
-1 MSLIIDVISRKTSVK
+1 MD
-16 QTLINPGDV
+16 
-25 TVVIYE
+25 
-31 PSVVQVHAQAS
+31 
-42 AVARY
+42 
-47 VREGNDLLIY
+47 
-57 LQDGT
+57 
-62 VIRCNGYFL
+62 
-71 QAANTAEQSE
+71 
-81 LVFAD
+81 
-86 GQQLT
+86 
-91 HITFADTAAGGLAPV
+91 
-106 ELTAQTTAIES
+106 
-117 IAPFLDT
+117 
-124 VAQTS
+124 
-129 AFPWGWL
+129 
-136 AGAAVGG
+136 
-143 GALGALLASGGDGD
+143 
-157 SKTEVINNPTPP
+157 
-169 AEPGNATPSFLVTDN
+169 
-184 QGDQRGILATN
+184 
-195 DITDDTTPTF
+195 
-205 SGSGQAG
+205 
-212 ATIQIKDS
+212 
-220 NGNTIAST
+220 
-228 QVDNNGHWSVSLP
+228 
-241 TQSAGEHTWSVVQIV
+241 
-256 GSTITDAGS
+256 
-265 ITLTIDN
+265 
-272 SQASVQV
+272 
-279 ATTAGDNIINAS
+279 
-291 EQAAGFT
+291 
-298 LSGTSSHLV
+298 
-307 QGTELTVTLN
+307 
-317 GKTYTTSVGAN
+317 
-328 GAWSVQVP
+328 
-336 TADAQALGEGNQAV
+336 
-350 LVSGKDATGNTVT
+350 
-363 GAQLLTVDTQPPT
+363 
-376 LAINT
+376 INT
-381 IAQDNIISAAEH
+381 IA
-393 NVALVL
+393 
-399 SGTSNAQAGQTVTL
+399 T
-413 TVNGKSHT
+413 
-421 ATVGSD
+421 
-427 GTWQVTLPATEVQAL
+427 
-442 AEGNYAVNASVSDRA
+442 
-457 GNTTSHSANFAVDTS
+457 
-472 APVVSV
+472 
-478 NTVAGD
+478 D
-484 DILNN
+484 DI
-489 AEQAV
+489 
-494 AQIISGQVSGA
+494 
-505 SPGDTVTV
+505 
-513 KLGTHVLTGI
+513 
-523 VLADGSWNVALDPAV
+523 
-538 TRTLDRGAN
+538 
-547 TIFVTVTDA
+547 
-556 AGNTGAASRAITL
+556 
-569 VGVSPL
+569 
-575 ITINTVSGDDI
+575 
-586 ISGAE
+586 
-591 KGAPLTL
+591 
-598 TGSTQQA
+598 
-605 ETGQT
+605 
-610 VTVTLAGQSFTTTVQ
+610 
-625 ADGSWSLTVPAAAMG
+625 
-640 NLPDGA
+640 
-646 VAITASVTDLSG
+646 
-658 NTGNTSRTITIDSQA
+658 
-673 PALSIDPLT
+673 
-682 ADNIIN
+682 
-688 AAESGQDLPITG
+688 
-700 TTDAQP
+700 
-706 GQTVTVTLNG
+706 
-716 QTYQG
+716 
-721 TVQPDGT
+721 
-728 WSVTVPAANVDA
+728 
-740 LADGNATVTASVNDV
+740 
-755 AGNPTSVS
+755 
-763 RVALVDATP
+763 
-772 PVVTINPVATDNV
+772 
-785 INTPEHIQAQIISGT
+785 
-800 VTGAQAGDIVTVTL
+800 
-814 NNVDYTTV
+814 
-822 VDGSGNWSLGVPAS
+822 
-836 VVSGLADGSYP
+836 
-847 VSVSV
+847 
-852 TDKAGNTGSQ
+852 
-862 SLTVTVNTT
+862 
-871 APLIGINSIAGDDV
+871 

-891 GADLQ
+891 GAD
-896 ITGTSDQ
+896 
-903 PAGTAITV
+903 
-911 TLNGQNYAATTDASG
+911 
-926 NWSVTVPAS
+926 
-935 AVTALGQANYTV
+935 
-947 TAAVTSSIGNSAT
+947 
-960 ASHNVLVDSALPGV
+960 
-974 TINPVASDDIV
+974 
-985 NAAEAGVAQIISGQV
+985 
-1000 TGAAVGDKVTVTL
+1000 
-1013 GGTTYTTTVL
+1013 
-1023 AGLSWSVS
+1023 
-1031 VPAADIQALG
+1031 
-1041 NGDLT
+1041 
-1046 VSASVTNQNGN
+1046 
-1057 TGSGTRD
+1057 
-1064 ITIDANLPGLRVDT
+1064 
-1078 VAGDDVVNIIEHGQA
+1078 
-1093 LVITGSSSG
+1093 
-1102 LAEST
+1102 
-1107 PLTVTINNVEY
+1107 
-1118 ITAVQADGSWSVGIT
+1118 
-1133 AAQVSAWPAGA
+1133 
-1144 VNIAVSGE
+1144 
-1152 SSAENPVSITHPV
+1152 
-1165 TVDLTPAAI
+1165 
-1174 TINTIA
+1174 
-1180 TDDVINAAEKGA
+1180 
-1192 DLTLSATTTNVE
+1192 
-1204 AGQTVTV
+1204 
-1211 TFGGKN
+1211 
-1217 YTASVA
+1217 
-1223 SDGSWTATVP
+1223 
-1233 AADLAS
+1233 
-1239 LPEGSA
+1239 
-1245 SAQASVS
+1245 
-1252 NINGNSASAVHN
+1252 
-1264 YSVDSSA
+1264 
-1271 PTIIINT
+1271 
-1278 VASDNIV
+1278 
-1285 NASEADAGVT
+1285 
-1295 VSGSTTAEAG
+1295 
-1305 QIVTVTLNSP
+1305 
-1315 TVQTYQATVQ
+1315 
-1325 ADGSWSINIPAADLA
+1325 
-1340 ALTDR
+1340 
-1345 SHTLTATVNDKAGN
+1345 
-1359 PASTTHNLAVDLTVP
+1359 
-1374 VLTINTIAG
+1374 
-1383 DDIINATEHGQA
+1383 
-1395 LVISGSSTGGEA
+1395 
-1407 GDVVTVTLNS
+1407 
-1417 KTYTTTLDA
+1417 
-1426 SGNWSVGVPAADV
+1426 
-1439 TALGSGPQTIT
+1439 
-1450 ASITDA
+1450 
-1456 AGNSD
+1456 
-1461 DASRTVTVNLTAP
+1461 
-1474 TIGINTIA
+1474 
-1482 TDDVINA
+1482 
-1489 TEKGAELQISGTSNQ
+1489 LQISGTSNQ
-1504 PAGTTVTVTLN
+1504 PAGTTITLALN
-1515 GRNYT
+1515 GQNYT

-1551 ITDSAGNSNS
+1551 VTDSAGNSNS
-1561 VSHNVQVNTALPGVI
+1561 ASHNVQVNTALPGVT

-1583 DIINAAESGVAQTIS
+1583 DIINAAESGNAQTIS

-1642 NGDLTVNASV
+1642 NGNLTVNASV

-1709 LTVVINNVTYGATV
+1709 LTVVINTVTYAATV
-1723 LADGTWSLGVPAANV
+1723 LADGTWSVGVPAADV
-1738 GNWPAGTVDITV
+1738 SNWPAGTVNITV
-1750 SGATSAGNPVT
+1750 SGTNTAGTTST

-1785 INAAEKSADL
+1785 INAAEKGADL

-1826 GSWTTSVPAA
+1826 GSWTTTVPAA
-1836 DLSALRDGDATVLAS
+1836 DLSVLRDGDATVQAS

-1909 TVTLNGVTYTG
+1909 TVTLNGVTYSG
-1920 TVQADGSWSVSVP
+1920 SVQADGSWSVSLP
-1933 TTDLSNLTAS
+1933 TADLSNLTAS

-2008 ITVTLNSKTYTTTL
+2008 ITVTLNSKTYTTML
-2022 GASGNW
+2022 DASGNW
-2028 SVGVPPSDVTA
+2028 SVGVPAADVTA

-2062 RTVTVNLTAPTIGIN
+2062 RTVTVNLAAPTIGIN
-2077 TIASDDVIN
+2077 TIATDDVIK
-2086 ATEKGADLQITGT
+2086 ATEKGADLQISGT
-2099 SDQPA
+2099 SNQPA

-2121 DSSGNWGATVPASA
+2121 DSNGNWSATVPASA

-2186 DESDNAQTI
+2186 AESGNAQTI
-2195 SGQVAGAAAGDT
+2195 SGQVTGAAQGDT
-2207 VTITLGGNT
+2207 VTVTLGGNT
-2216 YTATVQANL
+2216 YTATVQSNL
-2225 SWSVS
+2225 SWSVD

-2238 IGNGNLT
+2238 LGNGDLT

-2278 AGDDVINSLEH
+2278 AGDDVINSIEH
-2289 SQALVITGSSS
+2289 NQALVITGSSS

-2340 AGTVD
+2340 AGTVN

-2361 HPVTVDLAAV
+2361 HPVTVDLAGV

-2492 IAISGTTTAQAG
+2492 ITISGTTTAQAG

-2517 TTVQAD
+2517 TTVLAD
-2523 GTWSVNVPATDLS
+2523 GTWSLNVPAADLS

-2552 AGNPASADHALAVD
+2552 AGNPASADHALVVD
-2566 VTAPDLTI
+2566 ITAPDLTI

-2587 HGQALVVSGTSTGAA
+2587 HDQALVVSGTSTGAA
-2602 AGDVVTVNLNGKNY
+2602 AGDVVTVTLNGKNY

-2626 SVGIPAGDVTA
+2626 SVGIPAADVTA

-2649 SDRAGNSDSTTHN
+2649 SDRAGNSDSTTHD
-2662 VTVDLSGPML
+2662 VTVDLSGPTL
-2672 TINTVSGDDII
+2672 TINTVS
-2683 NNAEKTQ
+2683 
-2690 DLIISGGSSGL
+2690 
-2701 ATGTTVTVML
+2701 
-2711 NGLAYSATTDSSGNW
+2711 
-2726 SVTVPSSAVGALGE
+2726 
-2740 AVYQISASATDSAGN
+2740 
-2755 SGSTTHTVNVESLLP
+2755 
-2770 GVIINTVAG
+2770 G

-2845 ISASVTNSA
+2845 ISASLTNSA

-2883 INSIEHTQALVVT
+2883 INSIEHTQALVIT
-2896 GSSTGLAAGTALTVV
+2896 GSSSGLAAGAALTVV

-2923 DGSWSVGVPA
+2923 DGSWSVGVPV

-2953 AGTTTSITHPVTVD
+2953 AGTTTSISHPVTVD

-2996 GTTSDVEAGQTI
+2996 GTTSGVEAGQTI

-3029 TIPAADVA
+3029 TIPAVDVA

-3050 SNVAGNSAQAT
+3050 SNVAGNSTQAT

-3125 WSVSVPTGDLANLT
+3125 WSVSVPTGDLASLT
-3139 ASPYTVS
+3139 ASSYTVNAS
-3146 AAVSDKAGNPAS
+3146 VSDKARNSAS

-3178 GDDVINATE
+3178 GDDIINATE
-3187 HAQAQII
+3187 HGQAQII

-3202 TGNTVSVTIGSTTY
+3202 TGNTVSVTIGTTTY

-3223 GNWSVGVPASVISAL
+3223 GNWSIGVPASVISAL

-3252 AGNNGTASHTVSV
+3252 AGNSGTASHTVTV
-3265 ALGVPVLAINTI
+3265 ALGAPVLAINTI
-3277 AVDDIINATEK
+3277 AVDDIINAAEK
-3288 GADLAISGTSDQPAG
+3288 GADLAITGTSNQPAG

-3321 SGNWSVTVPAFAV
+3321 SGNWSVTVPASRVSA
-3334 GTLGEATY
+3334 LGEATY
-3342 TVTASATDADG
+3342 TVTAAATDADG

-3389 DQTISGQVTGAAAGD
+3389 EQTISGQVTGAAAGD

-3430 APALQALGN
+3430 ASALQELGN

-3463 IDANLPGLRVDI
+3463 IDANLPGLRVDT

-3527 GVPAADVSAWPAGA
+3527 GVPAVDVSAWPAGS
-3541 VTITASGNTT
+3541 VTIAASGSTS

-3562 TVDLTAVAV
+3562 TVDLSAVAV
-3571 SINTITVDDV
+3571 SINAITADDV

-3645 GSVSNVN
+3645 ASVSNVN

-3685 EARVALT
+3685 EAGAALT

-3701 GQTVTVTLNGANYT
+3701 GQTVTVTLNGTNYT
-3715 GTIQTDGSW
+3715 GTVQTDGSW
-3724 SISVPTADLS
+3724 SVSVPSADLS
-3734 ALTASNYTVSAA
+3734 TLTASNYTVNAA

-3778 DVINATEHALAQI
+3778 DVINATEHAQAQI

-3798 AATGSTVTVTIGSST
+3798 AATGSTVTVTIGTNT

-3843 NASVTDAAGNSGSTT
+3843 NASVTDAGGNSGSAT

-3878 NVLNADEKGQPLTI
+3878 NILNADEKGQPLTI

-3922 NWILTVPVSDLAA
+3922 NWTLTVPVSDLAA

-3958 ANLLVDSGLPGV
+3958 ANLLVDSGLPDV

-4099 NAGVPLTITINGTPY
+4099 NAGAVLTVTINSVAY

-4137 AGPLTVEVAGQS
+4137 AGPLTVEVDGQS
-4149 SADTPVSVSHPFT
+4149 SANNPVSVSHPFT

-4236 PDGAANV
+4236 PEGAANV

-4301 QTVAVTLNGTN
+4301 QTVTVTLNGAT
-4312 YQTTVQA
+4312 YTGTVQA

-4333 ALSASNYTVSATVND
+4333 ALNASNYTVSATVND

-4415 TLDAAGNWSVGVPA
+4415 TLDASGNWSVGVPA

-4557 NVQVNTALPGVTLNP
+4557 NVQVNTALPGITINP
-4572 VATDDIINAAEAG
+4572 VATDDIINASEAG

-4600 STVTVELGGKTYSAT
+4600 STVTVELGGKTYTAT
-4615 VQPDLSWS
+4615 VQADLSWN

-4693 SSGFATGTALTVVI
+4693 SSGFAAGTALTVVI

-4726 PAADV
+4726 PATDV

-4759 TVDLTTVAISMNSIT
+4759 TVDLTAVAISMNSIT
-4774 SDDVINA
+4774 SDDAINA

-4811 YTSAV
+4811 YTTTV

-4829 DMAALRDGDA
+4829 DLAALRDGDA
-4839 SAQVRVTNVNGNSAT
+4839 SAQVRVTNVNVNGNSAT

-4915 QADGSWSLTLPA
+4915 QTDGSWSLTLPA
-4927 SDLSAL
+4927 SDLTAL

-4943 VSDQAGNPGS
+4943 VSDLAGNLGS

-4975 DVINNVEHTQAQIIS
+4975 DVINNVEHIQAQIIS

-5036 TVTISATI
+5036 TVTISATITDSAGNSSTQTHNVQVNTAAVSLSVSTISGDNLINAAEAGSALTLSGTGTNFATGTVVTVLLNGKGYSATI

-5153 VPAADLAALGQGAQ
+5153 VPAVDLAALGQGAQ

-5501 KTIAISAITTDTGL
+5501 KTIAISAITTDMGL
-5515 IANDFVTSDTTL
+5515 ITNDFVTSDTTL

-5546 IDGGTTWQN
+5546 
-5555 LSVSGLTWSY
+5555 
-5565 LDGRTLTDGNYNYQ
+5565 
-5579 VRVIDT
+5579 
-5585 AGNIGATASQIVT
+5585 
-5598 VDTTAPLA
+5598 
-5606 SKTIAIA
+5606 
-5613 GISDDTGLSS
+5613 
-5623 SDFVTRDTTLTVRG
+5623 
-5637 TLGAALA
+5637 
-5644 ADERAQISLDGG
+5644 LDGG
-5656 VTWATLT
+5656 VTWTTLT
-5663 VVGTNWSYADGR
+5663 VVGTSWSYADGH
-5675 TLTDGSWNYTVRVVD
+5675 TLTDGTWNYTVRVVD

-5758 IDNGATWVNVTLAA
+5758 TDNGATWVNVTVAA
-5772 DGLNWSYVDGRTLTN
+5772 DSLNWSYVDGRTLTN

-5801 NVGATG
+5801 NVGATS
-5807 SQSAQIDTVNPAQV
+5807 SQSALIDTVNPAQV

-5840 SDTTL
+5840 SDTML

-5892 SYVYQIRVL
+5892 SYVYQVRVL

-5912 KTVVVDATNPLATP
+5912 KTVVVDTINPTATP
-5926 NIVSYTDDVGQR
+5926 TIVSYTDDVGQR

-6316 DGRVDLVQH
+6316 DGRIDLVQH

-6352 TNTFLSGTGSGAMS
+6352 TNTFLSGAGSGAMS

-6442 TGQSYLYTNVGGAS
+6442 TGQSYLYTNVSNAS

-6486 VLVTKQSGSVFLIR
+6486 VLVSKQSGSVFLSR

-6563 LNAGETYSAVLIKS
+6563 LNAGETYNAVLIKS

-6669 GVTANLSVTTA
+6669 GVTANLSSTAA

>member
-1 MSLIIDVISRKTSVK
+1 MD
-16 QTLINPGDV
+16 
-25 TVVIYE
+25 
-31 PSVVQVHAQAS
+31 
-42 AVARY
+42 
-47 VREGNDLLIY
+47 
-57 LQDGT
+57 
-62 VIRCNGYFL
+62 
-71 QAANTAEQSE
+71 
-81 LVFAD
+81 
-86 GQQLT
+86 
-91 HITFADTAAGGLAPV
+91 
-106 ELTAQTTAIES
+106 
-117 IAPFLDT
+117 
-124 VAQTS
+124 
-129 AFPWGWL
+129 
-136 AGAAVGG
+136 
-143 GALGALLASGGDGD
+143 
-157 SKTEVINNPTPP
+157 
-169 AEPGNATPSFLVTDN
+169 
-184 QGDQRGILATN
+184 
-195 DITDDTTPTF
+195 
-205 SGSGQAG
+205 
-212 ATIQIKDS
+212 
-220 NGNTIAST
+220 
-228 QVDNNGHWSVSLP
+228 
-241 TQSAGEHTWSVVQIV
+241 
-256 GSTITDAGS
+256 
-265 ITLTIDN
+265 
-272 SQASVQV
+272 
-279 ATTAGDNIINAS
+279 
-291 EQAAGFT
+291 
-298 LSGTSSHLV
+298 
-307 QGTELTVTLN
+307 
-317 GKTYTTSVGAN
+317 
-328 GAWSVQVP
+328 
-336 TADAQALGEGNQAV
+336 
-350 LVSGKDATGNTVT
+350 
-363 GAQLLTVDTQPPT
+363 
-376 LAINT
+376 INT
-381 IAQDNIISAAEH
+381 IA
-393 NVALVL
+393 
-399 SGTSNAQAGQTVTL
+399 T
-413 TVNGKSHT
+413 
-421 ATVGSD
+421 
-427 GTWQVTLPATEVQAL
+427 
-442 AEGNYAVNASVSDRA
+442 
-457 GNTTSHSANFAVDTS
+457 
-472 APVVSV
+472 
-478 NTVAGD
+478 D
-484 DILNN
+484 DI
-489 AEQAV
+489 
-494 AQIISGQVSGA
+494 
-505 SPGDTVTV
+505 
-513 KLGTHVLTGI
+513 
-523 VLADGSWNVALDPAV
+523 
-538 TRTLDRGAN
+538 
-547 TIFVTVTDA
+547 
-556 AGNTGAASRAITL
+556 
-569 VGVSPL
+569 
-575 ITINTVSGDDI
+575 
-586 ISGAE
+586 
-591 KGAPLTL
+591 
-598 TGSTQQA
+598 
-605 ETGQT
+605 
-610 VTVTLAGQSFTTTVQ
+610 
-625 ADGSWSLTVPAAAMG
+625 
-640 NLPDGA
+640 
-646 VAITASVTDLSG
+646 
-658 NTGNTSRTITIDSQA
+658 
-673 PALSIDPLT
+673 
-682 ADNIIN
+682 
-688 AAESGQDLPITG
+688 
-700 TTDAQP
+700 
-706 GQTVTVTLNG
+706 
-716 QTYQG
+716 
-721 TVQPDGT
+721 
-728 WSVTVPAANVDA
+728 
-740 LADGNATVTASVNDV
+740 
-755 AGNPTSVS
+755 
-763 RVALVDATP
+763 
-772 PVVTINPVATDNV
+772 
-785 INTPEHIQAQIISGT
+785 
-800 VTGAQAGDIVTVTL
+800 
-814 NNVDYTTV
+814 
-822 VDGSGNWSLGVPAS
+822 
-836 VVSGLADGSYP
+836 
-847 VSVSV
+847 
-852 TDKAGNTGSQ
+852 
-862 SLTVTVNTT
+862 
-871 APLIGINSIAGDDV
+871 

-891 GADLQ
+891 GAD
-896 ITGTSDQ
+896 
-903 PAGTAITV
+903 
-911 TLNGQNYAATTDASG
+911 
-926 NWSVTVPAS
+926 
-935 AVTALGQANYTV
+935 
-947 TAAVTSSIGNSAT
+947 
-960 ASHNVLVDSALPGV
+960 
-974 TINPVASDDIV
+974 
-985 NAAEAGVAQIISGQV
+985 
-1000 TGAAVGDKVTVTL
+1000 
-1013 GGTTYTTTVL
+1013 
-1023 AGLSWSVS
+1023 
-1031 VPAADIQALG
+1031 
-1041 NGDLT
+1041 
-1046 VSASVTNQNGN
+1046 
-1057 TGSGTRD
+1057 
-1064 ITIDANLPGLRVDT
+1064 
-1078 VAGDDVVNIIEHGQA
+1078 
-1093 LVITGSSSG
+1093 
-1102 LAEST
+1102 
-1107 PLTVTINNVEY
+1107 
-1118 ITAVQADGSWSVGIT
+1118 
-1133 AAQVSAWPAGA
+1133 
-1144 VNIAVSGE
+1144 
-1152 SSAENPVSITHPV
+1152 
-1165 TVDLTPAAI
+1165 
-1174 TINTIA
+1174 
-1180 TDDVINAAEKGA
+1180 
-1192 DLTLSATTTNVE
+1192 
-1204 AGQTVTV
+1204 
-1211 TFGGKN
+1211 
-1217 YTASVA
+1217 
-1223 SDGSWTATVP
+1223 
-1233 AADLAS
+1233 
-1239 LPEGSA
+1239 
-1245 SAQASVS
+1245 
-1252 NINGNSASAVHN
+1252 
-1264 YSVDSSA
+1264 
-1271 PTIIINT
+1271 
-1278 VASDNIV
+1278 
-1285 NASEADAGVT
+1285 
-1295 VSGSTTAEAG
+1295 
-1305 QIVTVTLNSP
+1305 
-1315 TVQTYQATVQ
+1315 
-1325 ADGSWSINIPAADLA
+1325 
-1340 ALTDR
+1340 
-1345 SHTLTATVNDKAGN
+1345 
-1359 PASTTHNLAVDLTVP
+1359 
-1374 VLTINTIAG
+1374 
-1383 DDIINATEHGQA
+1383 
-1395 LVISGSSTGGEA
+1395 
-1407 GDVVTVTLNS
+1407 
-1417 KTYTTTLDA
+1417 
-1426 SGNWSVGVPAADV
+1426 
-1439 TALGSGPQTIT
+1439 
-1450 ASITDA
+1450 
-1456 AGNSD
+1456 
-1461 DASRTVTVNLTAP
+1461 
-1474 TIGINTIA
+1474 
-1482 TDDVINA
+1482 
-1489 TEKGAELQISGTSNQ
+1489 LQISGTSNQ
-1504 PAGTTVTVTLN
+1504 PAGTTITLALN
-1515 GRNYT
+1515 GQNYT

-1551 ITDSAGNSNS
+1551 VTDSAGNSNS
-1561 VSHNVQVNTALPGVI
+1561 ASHNVQVNTALPGVT

-1583 DIINAAESGVAQTIS
+1583 DIINAAESGNAQTIS

-1642 NGDLTVNASV
+1642 NGNLTVNASV

-1709 LTVVINNVTYGATV
+1709 LTVVINTVTYAATV
-1723 LADGTWSLGVPAANV
+1723 LADGTWSVGVPAADV
-1738 GNWPAGTVDITV
+1738 SNWPAGTVNITV
-1750 SGATSAGNPVT
+1750 SGTNTAGTTST

-1785 INAAEKSADL
+1785 INAAEKGADL

-1826 GSWTTSVPAA
+1826 GSWTTTVPAA
-1836 DLSALRDGDATVLAS
+1836 DLSVLRDGDATVQAS

-1909 TVTLNGVTYTG
+1909 TVTLNGVTYSG
-1920 TVQADGSWSVSVP
+1920 SVQADGSWSVSLP
-1933 TTDLSNLTAS
+1933 TADLSNLTAS

-2008 ITVTLNSKTYTTTL
+2008 ITVTLNSKTYTTML
-2022 GASGNW
+2022 DASGNW
-2028 SVGVPPSDVTA
+2028 SVGVPAADVTA

-2062 RTVTVNLTAPTIGIN
+2062 RTVTVNLAAPTIGIN
-2077 TIASDDVIN
+2077 TIATDDVIK

-2099 SDQPA
+2099 SNQPA

-2121 DSSGNWGATVPASA
+2121 DSNGNWSATVPASA

-2186 DESDNAQTI
+2186 AESGNAQTI
-2195 SGQVAGAAAGDT
+2195 SGQVTGAAQGDT
-2207 VTITLGGNT
+2207 VTVTLGGNT
-2216 YTATVQANL
+2216 YTATVQSNL
-2225 SWSVS
+2225 SWSVD

-2238 IGNGNLT
+2238 LGNGDLT

-2278 AGDDVINSLEH
+2278 AGDDVINSIEH
-2289 SQALVITGSSS
+2289 NQALVITGSSS

-2340 AGTVD
+2340 AGTVN

-2361 HPVTVDLAAV
+2361 HPVTVDLAGV

-2492 IAISGTTTAQAG
+2492 ITISGTTTAQAG

-2517 TTVQAD
+2517 TTVLAD
-2523 GTWSVNVPATDLS
+2523 GTWSVNVPAADLS

-2552 AGNPASADHALAVD
+2552 AGNPASADHALVVD
-2566 VTAPDLTI
+2566 ITAPDLTI

-2587 HGQALVVSGTSTGAA
+2587 HDQALVVSGTSTGAA
-2602 AGDVVTVNLNGKNY
+2602 AGDVVTVTLNGKNY

-2626 SVGIPAGDVTA
+2626 SVGIPAADVTA

-2649 SDRAGNSDSTTHN
+2649 SDRAGNSDSTTHD
-2662 VTVDLSGPML
+2662 VTVDLSGPTL
-2672 TINTVSGDDII
+2672 TINTVS
-2683 NNAEKTQ
+2683 
-2690 DLIISGGSSGL
+2690 
-2701 ATGTTVTVML
+2701 
-2711 NGLAYSATTDSSGNW
+2711 
-2726 SVTVPSSAVGALGE
+2726 
-2740 AVYQISASATDSAGN
+2740 
-2755 SGSTTHTVNVESLLP
+2755 
-2770 GVIINTVAG
+2770 G

-2845 ISASVTNSA
+2845 ISASLTNSA

-2883 INSIEHTQALVVT
+2883 INSIEHTQALVIT
-2896 GSSTGLAAGTALTVV
+2896 GSSSGLAAGAALTVV

-2923 DGSWSVGVPA
+2923 DGSWSVGVPV

-2953 AGTTTSITHPVTVD
+2953 AGTTTSISHPVTVD

-2996 GTTSDVEAGQTI
+2996 GTTSGVEAGQTI

-3029 TIPAADVA
+3029 TIPAVDVA

-3050 SNVAGNSAQAT
+3050 SNVAGNSTQAT

-3125 WSVSVPTGDLANLT
+3125 WSVSVPTGDLASLT
-3139 ASPYTVS
+3139 ASSYTVNAS
-3146 AAVSDKAGNPAS
+3146 VSDKARNSAS

-3178 GDDVINATE
+3178 GDDIINATE
-3187 HAQAQII
+3187 HGQAQII

-3202 TGNTVSVTIGSTTY
+3202 TGNTVSVTIGTTTY

-3223 GNWSVGVPASVISAL
+3223 GNWSIGVPASVISAL

-3252 AGNNGTASHTVSV
+3252 AGNSGTASHTVTV
-3265 ALGVPVLAINTI
+3265 ALGAPVLAINTI
-3277 AVDDIINATEK
+3277 AVDDIINAAEK
-3288 GADLAISGTSDQPAG
+3288 GADLAITGTSNQPAG

-3321 SGNWSVTVPAFAV
+3321 SGNWSVTVPASRVSA
-3334 GTLGEATY
+3334 LGEATY
-3342 TVTASATDADG
+3342 TVTAAATDADG

-3389 DQTISGQVTGAAAGD
+3389 EQTISGQVTGAAAGD

-3430 APALQALGN
+3430 ASALQELGN

-3463 IDANLPGLRVDI
+3463 IDANLPGLRVDT

-3527 GVPAADVSAWPAGA
+3527 GVPAVDVSAWPAGS
-3541 VTITASGNTT
+3541 VTIAASGSTS

-3562 TVDLTAVAV
+3562 TVDLSAVAV
-3571 SINTITVDDV
+3571 SINAITADDV

-3645 GSVSNVN
+3645 ASVSNVN

-3685 EARVALT
+3685 EAGAALT

-3701 GQTVTVTLNGANYT
+3701 GQTVTVTLNGTNYT
-3715 GTIQTDGSW
+3715 GTVQTDGSW
-3724 SISVPTADLS
+3724 SVSVPSADLS
-3734 ALTASNYTVSAA
+3734 TLTASNYTVNAA

-3778 DVINATEHALAQI
+3778 DVINATEHAQAQI

-3798 AATGSTVTVTIGSST
+3798 AATGSTVTVTIGTNT

-3843 NASVTDAAGNSGSTT
+3843 NASVTDAGGNSGSAT

-3878 NVLNADEKGQPLTI
+3878 NILNADEKGQPLTI

-3922 NWILTVPVSDLAA
+3922 NWTLTVPVSDLAA

-3958 ANLLVDSGLPGV
+3958 ANLLVDSGLPDV

-4099 NAGVPLTITINGTPY
+4099 NAGAVLTVTINSVAY

-4137 AGPLTVEVAGQS
+4137 AGPLTVEVDGQS
-4149 SADTPVSVSHPFT
+4149 SANNPVSVSHPFT

-4236 PDGAANV
+4236 PEGAANV

-4301 QTVAVTLNGTN
+4301 QTVTVTLNGAT
-4312 YQTTVQA
+4312 YTGTVQA

-4333 ALSASNYTVSATVND
+4333 ALNASNYTVSATVND

-4415 TLDAAGNWSVGVPA
+4415 TLDASGNWSVGVPA

-4557 NVQVNTALPGVTLNP
+4557 NVQVNTALPGITINP
-4572 VATDDIINAAEAG
+4572 VATDDIINASEAG

-4600 STVTVELGGKTYSAT
+4600 STVTVELGGKTYTAT
-4615 VQPDLSWS
+4615 VQADLSWN

-4693 SSGFATGTALTVVI
+4693 SSGFAAGTALTVVI

-4726 PAADV
+4726 PATDV

-4759 TVDLTTVAISMNSIT
+4759 TVDLTAVAISMNSIT
-4774 SDDVINA
+4774 SDDAINA

-4811 YTSAV
+4811 YTTTV

-4829 DMAALRDGDA
+4829 DLAALRDGDA

-4915 QADGSWSLTLPA
+4915 QTDGSWSLTLPA
-4927 SDLSAL
+4927 SDLTAL

-4943 VSDQAGNPGS
+4943 VSDLAGNLGS

-4975 DVINNVEHTQAQIIS
+4975 DVINNVEHIQAQIIS

-5036 TVTISATI
+5036 TVTISATITDSAGNSSTQTHNVQVNTAAVSLSVSTISGDNLINAAEAGSALTLSGTGTNFATGTVVTVLLNGKGYSATI

-5153 VPAADLAALGQGAQ
+5153 VPAVDLAALGQGAQ

-5475 IDAAGNVGATD
+5475 IDAAGNVGA
-5486 SQNVVIDTTAPDPAV
+5486 
-5501 KTIAISAITTDTGL
+5501 
-5515 IANDFVTSDTTL
+5515 
-5527 AVSGT
+5527 
-5532 LGATLSAGEFAQIS
+5532 
-5546 IDGGTTWQN
+5546 
-5555 LSVSGLTWSY
+5555 
-5565 LDGRTLTDGNYNYQ
+5565 
-5579 VRVIDT
+5579 
-5585 AGNIGATASQIVT
+5585 
-5598 VDTTAPLA
+5598 
-5606 SKTIAIA
+5606 
-5613 GISDDTGLSS
+5613 
-5623 SDFVTRDTTLTVRG
+5623 
-5637 TLGAALA
+5637 
-5644 ADERAQISLDGG
+5644 
-5656 VTWATLT
+5656 
-5663 VVGTNWSYADGR
+5663 
-5675 TLTDGSWNYTVRVVD
+5675 
-5690 LAGNVG
+5690 
-5696 QTATQNVVVD
+5696 
-5706 TTSPE
+5706 
-5711 AAKSITITGISDDTG
+5711 
-5726 TSSSDFITSDT
+5726 
-5737 TLTVR
+5737 
-5742 GVLGA
+5742 
-5747 ALGANEFAQIS
+5747 
-5758 IDNGATWVNVTLAA
+5758 
-5772 DGLNWSYVDGRTLTN
+5772 
-5787 GTTTWQVRVVDLAG
+5787 
-5801 NVGATG
+5801 
-5807 SQSAQIDTVNPAQV
+5807 
-5821 LTIASI
+5821 
-5827 STDTGSSATDFIT
+5827 
-5840 SDTTL
+5840 
-5845 TLTGSLG
+5845 
-5852 AGLASGEVAQI
+5852 
-5863 SLDSGATW
+5863 
-5871 TTLTTNGTQWTYT
+5871 
-5884 DSRTLTDG
+5884 
-5892 SYVYQIRVL
+5892 
-5901 DLAGNTGPVVS
+5901 
-5912 KTVVVDATNPLATP
+5912 
-5926 NIVSYTDDVGQR
+5926 
-5938 QGTLSSSQAT
+5938 
-5948 DDTTPLLN
+5948 
-5956 GVLSA
+5956 
-5961 PLASGEVVYLYR
+5961 
-5973 NGLLLGAVTMVGALN
+5973 
-5988 WTYSDSGL
+5988 
-5996 VSGAYTYSARVVDLA
+5996 
-6011 GNITS
+6011 
-6016 SSDFVLTVDTSIP
+6016 
-6029 TTLAQITSQTTRDTT
+6029 
-6044 PIISGVI
+6044 
-6051 TAALASGQ
+6051 
-6059 YVEVVINGKT
+6059 
-6069 YTSEPG
+6069 
-6075 GAVVVDPA
+6075 
-6083 HNTWYVQL
+6083 
-6091 PDTDAL
+6091 
-6097 TVSATAYTVTAQ
+6097 
-6109 VKSSAGNGNNAN
+6109 
-6121 ISNGTVT
+6121 
-6128 VNAAIDYT
+6128 
-6136 PTWTTASKTTAW
+6136 
-6148 GLTYGLD
+6148 
-6155 SHGMWTVL
+6155 
-6163 ANQQVMQSTDPLT
+6163 
-6176 WSKTALTLYQSGNNY
+6176 
-6191 ATSSI
+6191 
-6196 ADYDRNGTGDLFI
+6196 
-6209 TRDDY
+6209 
-6214 GTGYINGFT
+6214 
-6223 NNGDGTFSSAIQVT
+6223 
-6237 VGTLTW
+6237 
-6243 YGSIVA
+6243 
-6249 FDKEGDGY
+6249 
-6257 LDFWIGDAGGPDSNT
+6257 
-6272 FLWNNAGTLVGNST
+6272 
-6286 TSNSGG
+6286 
-6292 SATVGGAVTGY
+6292 
-6303 LSLNEGSGVDLNN
+6303 
-6316 DGRVDLVQH
+6316 
-6325 TYNLNNYYTLSS
+6325 
-6337 LINQGNGTFVWGQNT
+6337 
-6352 TNTFLSGTGSGAMS
+6352 
-6366 SSVSMT
+6366 
-6372 WADFDGDGDMDL
+6372 
-6384 FLPASQGRANY
+6384 
-6395 GSLLFNTNGV
+6395 
-6405 LGSPVAV
+6405 
-6412 GATATTYASQF
+6412 
-6423 SLAVDWNH
+6423 
-6431 DGLMDIARIAQ
+6431 
-6442 TGQSYLYTNVGGAS
+6442 
-6456 NWTQSALGGSQSG
+6456 
-6469 TTSGVAAM
+6469 
-6477 DYDWDGAVD
+6477 
-6486 VLVTKQSGSVFLIR
+6486 
-6500 NTNTVSYG
+6500 
-6508 TSLHLRIT
+6508 
-6516 DPNGINVY
+6516 
-6524 YGNTVK
+6524 
-6530 LYNSAG
+6530 
-6536 VLVATQIINPQ
+6536 
-6547 SGMGV
+6547 
-6552 NDTSALVNFYG
+6552 
-6563 LNAGETYSAVLIKS
+6563 
-6577 TGTTASNIDQTVN
+6577 
-6590 TSWGGLQA
+6590 
-6598 TDATHA
+6598 
-6604 YDLSAEAGTASNN
+6604 
-6617 GKFVGTGYND
+6617 
-6627 TFFATAG
+6627 
-6634 TDTYDGSGGWVYS
+6634 
-6647 SGTGTWLANGGM
+6647 
-6659 DVVDFRLSTV
+6659 
-6669 GVTANLSVTTA
+6669 
-6680 QATGFNTSTFTNIEG
+6680 
-6695 ISGSNFND
+6695 
-6703 ILTGSSG
+6703 
-6710 DNQLEGRGGND
+6710 
-6721 TLNIGNGGHDTLLYK
+6721 
-6736 LLNASDATGGN
+6736 
-6747 GSDVVNGFTVGTWEG
+6747 
-6762 TADTDR
+6762 
-6768 IDIRE
+6768 
-6773 LLQGSGYTGNG
+6773 
-6784 KASYVNGVATLD
+6784 
-6796 AQAGNI
+6796 
-6802 GDFVKVTQSGSDTI
+6802 
-6816 VQIDRDG
+6816 
-6823 TGGTFATTNVV
+6823 
-6834 TLTGV
+6834 
-6839 HTDLATLLANHQ
+6839 
-6851 LMVV
+6851 

>member
-57 LQDGT
+57 MQDGT

-298 LSGTSSHLV
+298 LSGTSSHLA

-350 LVSGKDATGNTVT
+350 LVSGKDTTGNTVT

-399 SGTSNAQAGQTVTL
+399 SGTSNAEAGQTVTL

-457 GNTTSHSANFAVDTS
+457 GNTTSHSANFTVDTS

-658 NTGNTSRTITIDSQA
+658 NTGNTSRTITVDSQA

-721 TVQPDGT
+721 VVQPDGT

-755 AGNPTSVS
+755 AGNPSSVS

-800 VTGAQAGDIVTVTL
+800 VTGAQAGDIVTMTL

-862 SLTVTVNTT
+862 SLTVTVNTA
-871 APLIGINSIAGDDV
+871 APLIGINTIAGDDV

-891 GADLQ
+891 GADVQ

-903 PAGTAITV
+903 PANTAITV
-911 TLNGQNYAATTDASG
+911 TLNGQNYTTTTDASG

-974 TINPVASDDIV
+974 TINPVATDDII
-985 NAAEAGVAQIISGQV
+985 NAAEAGVAQTISGQV
-1000 TGAAVGDKVTVTL
+1000 TGAEDGDTVTITL
-1013 GGTTYTTTVL
+1013 GGNTYTATVGSNL
-1023 AGLSWSVS
+1023 TWSVN
-1031 VPAADIQALG
+1031 VPATDIQALG

-1046 VSASVTNQNGN
+1046 VNASVTNQNGN

-1093 LVITGSSSG
+1093 LVVTGSSSG
-1102 LAEST
+1102 LAEGT

-1118 ITAVQADGSWSVGIT
+1118 TTAVQADGSWSVGVT
-1133 AAQVSAWPAGA
+1133 AAQVSAWPAGT

-1152 SSAENPVSITHPV
+1152 SSAGNPISITHPV

-1192 DLTLSATTTNVE
+1192 NLTLSGTTTNVE
-1204 AGQTVTV
+1204 PGQTVTV

-1223 SDGSWTATVP
+1223 SDGSWSATVP
-1233 AADLAS
+1233 AADLAA

-1271 PTIIINT
+1271 PTIIINI

-1305 QIVTVTLNSP
+1305 QIVTITLNSP

-1325 ADGSWSINIPAADLA
+1325 ADGSWSINIPAADLE
-1340 ALTDR
+1340 ALTDG

-1383 DDIINATEHGQA
+1383 DDIINAAEHGQA

-1407 GDVVTVTLNS
+1407 GDVVSVTLNN

-1439 TALGSGPQTIT
+1439 TALGSGPQTVT
-1450 ASITDA
+1450 ATVTDA

-1461 DASRTVTVNLTAP
+1461 SETHTVTVNLTAP
-1474 TIGINTIA
+1474 TIGINIIA
-1482 TDDVINA
+1482 TDDIINA
-1489 TEKGAELQISGTSNQ
+1489 SEKGADLQISGTSNQ
-1504 PAGTTVTVTLN
+1504 PAGTTITVTLN
-1515 GRNYT
+1515 GQNYT

-1525 AGNWSTT
+1525 SGNWSTT

-1538 GALGEASYTVTAN
+1538 GALGEASYTVTVN
-1551 ITDSAGNSNS
+1551 VTDSAGNSNS
-1561 VSHNVQVNTALPGVI
+1561 ASHNVQVNTALPGVTL
-1576 INPVATD
+1576 NPVATD

-1709 LTVVINNVTYGATV
+1709 LTVVINTVTYAATV
-1723 LADGTWSLGVPAANV
+1723 LADGTWSVGVPAADV
-1738 GNWPAGTVDITV
+1738 SNWPAGTVNITV

-1795 TLSGSTSGVEVGQ
+1795 TLSGSTSGVEAGQ

-1826 GSWTTSVPAA
+1826 GSWTTTVPAA
-1836 DLSALRDGDATVLAS
+1836 DLSTLRDGDATVQAS

-1909 TVTLNGVTYTG
+1909 TVTLNGVTYSG

-1933 TTDLSNLTAS
+1933 TADLSNLTAS

-1949 SVSDKAGNPASANH
+1949 SVNDKAGNPASTTH

-2022 GASGNW
+2022 DASGNW
-2028 SVGVPPSDVTA
+2028 SVGVPLSDVTA
-2039 LGSGPQTITAAITD
+2039 LGSGPHTITAAITD

-2077 TIASDDVIN
+2077 TIATDDVIN

-2099 SDQPA
+2099 SNQPA

-2116 YTATT
+2116 YTAIT
-2121 DSSGNWGATVPASA
+2121 DASGNWSATVPASA

-2186 DESDNAQTI
+2186 AEAGNAQTI
-2195 SGQVAGAAAGDT
+2195 SGQVTGAAQGDT
-2207 VTITLGGNT
+2207 VTVTLGGNT

-2225 SWSVS
+2225 SWSVD

-2238 IGNGNLT
+2238 LGNGDLT

-2278 AGDDVINSLEH
+2278 AGDDVINSIEH
-2289 SQALVITGSSS
+2289 NQALVITGSSS

-2340 AGTVD
+2340 AGTVN

-2361 HPVTVDLAAV
+2361 HPVTVDLAGV

-2454 GNSAQADRAY
+2454 GNNAQADRTY

-2492 IAISGTTTAQAG
+2492 ITISGTTTAQAG

-2523 GTWSVNVPATDLS
+2523 GTWSVNVPAADLS

-2574 NTVAGDD
+2574 NTVSGDD

-2587 HGQALVVSGTSTGAA
+2587 HGQALVVSGISTGAEP
-2602 AGDVVTVNLNGKNY
+2602 GDVVTVTLNGKNY

-2626 SVGIPAGDVTA
+2626 SVGIPAADVTA

-2662 VTVDLSGPML
+2662 VTVDLSGTTL
-2672 TINTVSGDDII
+2672 TISTVSGDDII

-2690 DLIISGGSSGL
+2690 DLTISGGSSGL

-2726 SVTVPSSAVGALGE
+2726 SVTVPASAVGALGE
-2740 AVYQISASATDSAGN
+2740 AVYQISASATDSVGN

-2779 DDIINAAEIVVAQTI
+2779 DDIINAAEIAVAQTI
-2794 SGQVTGTAVAG
+2794 SGQVTGTAVAE
-2805 NTVIVT
+2805 NTVTVI
-2811 IGGNQYNATVQSDL
+2811 IGGNQYTATVQPDL

-2854 NNTGTATHDIV
+2854 NNTGTTTHDIV

-2896 GSSTGLAAGTALTVV
+2896 GSSSGLAAGTALTVV

-2923 DGSWSVGVPA
+2923 DGTWSVGVPA

-3029 TIPAADVA
+3029 TIPAADLA

-3050 SNVAGNSAQAT
+3050 SNVAGNIAQAT
-3061 HAYSVDATAPSV
+3061 HVYSVDATAPSV

-3078 ATDDILNAAEAGS
+3078 AADDILNAAEAGS
-3091 ALTISGTSTA
+3091 ALIISGTSTT

-3125 WSVSVPTGDLANLT
+3125 WSVSVPTGDLASLT
-3139 ASPYTVS
+3139 ASSYTVNAS
-3146 AAVSDKAGNPAS
+3146 VSDKAGNPAS
-3158 ATHNL
+3158 AMHNL
-3163 TVDLAAPVVTINTVA
+3163 TVDLVAPVVSINTVA
-3178 GDDVINATE
+3178 GDDIINATE
-3187 HAQAQII
+3187 HGQAQII

-3202 TGNTVSVTIGSTTY
+3202 TGNTVSVTIGTTTY

-3223 GNWSVGVPASVISAL
+3223 GNWSIGVPASVISAL

-3252 AGNNGTASHTVSV
+3252 AGNSGTASHTVTV
-3265 ALGVPVLAINTI
+3265 ALGAPILGINTI

-3313 NYTTTADA
+3313 NYTTTVDA
-3321 SGNWSVTVPAFAV
+3321 SGNWSVTVPASAV

-3377 TDDIIN
+3377 SDDIIN
-3383 AAEAGV
+3383 AAEAGAG
-3389 DQTISGQVTGAAAGD
+3389 QSISGQVTGAAAGD

-3463 IDANLPGLRVDI
+3463 IDANLPGLRIDT
-3475 VAGDDVVNIIEHG
+3475 VAGDDVVNIIEHD
-3488 QALVITGSSSGLAAG
+3488 QALVITGSSSDLAAG

-3514 YVAAVLADGTWSV
+3514 YVAAVLADGSWSV
-3527 GVPAADVSAWPAGA
+3527 GIPAADVSAWPAGM
-3541 VTITASGNTT
+3541 VTIAASGNTT

-3571 SINTITVDDV
+3571 SINAITVDDV

-3645 GSVSNVN
+3645 ASVSNVN

-3685 EARVALT
+3685 EAGAALT

-3701 GQTVTVTLNGANYT
+3701 GQTVTVTLNGTNYT
-3715 GTIQTDGSW
+3715 GTVQTDGSW
-3724 SISVPTADLS
+3724 SVSVPPADLS
-3734 ALTASNYTVSAA
+3734 ALTASNYTVNAA

-3778 DVINATEHALAQI
+3778 DVINATEHA
-3791 ISGSATG
+3791 
-3798 AATGSTVTVTIGSST
+3798 
-3813 FTTVLDAS
+3813 
-3821 GNWSVGVP
+3821 
-3829 ASVVSALANGTVTI
+3829 
-3843 NASVTDAAGNSGSTT
+3843 
-3858 HQVTVNT
+3858 
-3865 GLPTITFNAISGD
+3865 
-3878 NVLNADEKGQPLTI
+3878 
-3892 SGGSTGLA
+3892 
-3900 TGAQVTV
+3900 
-3907 TLNGHNY
+3907 
-3914 SATTDASG
+3914 
-3922 NWILTVPVSDLAA
+3922 
-3935 LGQANYTVSAS
+3935 
-3946 ATSAAGNTASSQ
+3946 
-3958 ANLLVDSGLPGV
+3958 
-3970 TINTVA
+3970 
-3976 GDDIINAAE
+3976 
-3985 AGADQTIS
+3985 
-3993 GVVTRAAAG
+3993 
-4002 DTVTVTLGGNTYTAT
+4002 
-4017 VQSNL
+4017 
-4022 SWSVSVPTADLQ
+4022 
-4034 ALGNGDL
+4034 
-4041 TITASV
+4041 
-4047 TNANGN
+4047 
-4053 TGSGTRDI
+4053 
-4061 TIDANLPGLRVDTVA
+4061 
-4076 GDDIVNSIEHGQA
+4076 QA

-4099 NAGVPLTITINGTPY
+4099 NAGAVLTVTINSVAY
-4114 SATVQADGSWSVG
+4114 SATVQADGSWSIG

-4137 AGPLTVEVAGQS
+4137 AGALTVDVAGQS
-4149 SADTPVSVSHPFT
+4149 SAGNPVSVSHPFT

-4225 VNVPAADLATL
+4225 VTVPAADLAAL

-4281 NAAEAGSPL
+4281 NVTEAGNPL

-4301 QTVAVTLNGTN
+4301 QTVTVTLNGATYSGN
-4312 YQTTVQA
+4312 VQA

-4333 ALSASNYTVSATVND
+4333 ALTASNYTVSATVND
-4348 KAGNPGSAS
+4348 KAGNPGSTS

-4395 SGGEA
+4395 TGGEA

-4415 TLDAAGNWSVGVPA
+4415 TLDASGNWSVGVPA
-4429 ADVTALGSG
+4429 ADVAALGSG
-4438 AQTITASVS
+4438 AQAIAASVS

-4548 QGNSSTASH
+4548 QGNSSIASH
-4557 NVQVNTALPGVTLNP
+4557 NVQVNTALPSVTINP

-4600 STVTVELGGKTYSAT
+4600 STVTVELGGKTYTAT

-4680 IIEHAQAQVITGS
+4680 IIEHSQAQVITGS
-4693 SSGFATGTALTVVI
+4693 SSGFAAGTALTVVI

-4717 ANGSWSVGV
+4717 ANGTWSVGV

-4759 TVDLTTVAISMNSIT
+4759 TVDLTAVAISMNSIT

-4811 YTSAV
+4811 YTSTV

-4901 LTVTLNGTNYQTTV
+4901 LTVTLNGTNYQTTI
-4915 QADGSWSLTLPA
+4915 QADGSWSFTLPA
-4927 SDLSAL
+4927 SDLTAL

-4943 VSDQAGNPGS
+4943 VSDLAGNPGS

-5044 QSNGSWSVNV
+5044 TDSAGNSSTQTHNVQVNTAAVSLSVSTISGDNIINAAEAGSALTLSGTGTNFAAGTVVTVLLNGKGYSATIQSNGSWSVNV

-5059 AALSDGTSYTV
+5059 AALADGTSYTV

-5179 PGQATHALTVDTVAP
+5179 PGQTTHALTVDTVAP
-5194 TVTIATVA
+5194 TVTITTVA

-5219 GTTTAEVGQTVTV
+5219 GTTNAEVGQTVTV

-5238 WSATVG
+5238 WTATVG

-5330 LTLNGKT
+5330 VTLNGKT

-5532 LGATLSAGEFAQIS
+5532 LGAALSAGEFAQIS

-5555 LSVSGLTWSY
+5555 LSISGLTWSY

-5613 GISDDTGLSS
+5613 GVSDDTGLSS

-5656 VTWATLT
+5656 VTWTTLT
-5663 VVGTNWSYADGR
+5663 VIGTSWSYADGR
-5675 TLTDGSWNYTVRVVD
+5675 TLTDGTWNYTVRVVD

-5726 TSSSDFITSDT
+5726 ASSS
-5737 TLTVR
+5737 
-5742 GVLGA
+5742 
-5747 ALGANEFAQIS
+5747 N
-5758 IDNGATWVNVTLAA
+5758 A
-5772 DGLNWSYVDGRTLTN
+5772 D
-5787 GTTTWQVRVVDLAG
+5787 Q
-5801 NVGATG
+5801 
-5807 SQSAQIDTVNPAQV
+5807 
-5821 LTIASI
+5821 
-5827 STDTGSSATDFIT
+5827 
-5840 SDTTL
+5840 
-5845 TLTGSLG
+5845 
-5852 AGLASGEVAQI
+5852 
-5863 SLDSGATW
+5863 
-5871 TTLTTNGTQWTYT
+5871 
-5884 DSRTLTDG
+5884 
-5892 SYVYQIRVL
+5892 
-5901 DLAGNTGPVVS
+5901 
-5912 KTVVVDATNPLATP
+5912 
-5926 NIVSYTDDVGQR
+5926 
-5938 QGTLSSSQAT
+5938 
-5948 DDTTPLLN
+5948 
-5956 GVLSA
+5956 
-5961 PLASGEVVYLYR
+5961 
-5973 NGLLLGAVTMVGALN
+5973 
-5988 WTYSDSGL
+5988 
-5996 VSGAYTYSARVVDLA
+5996 
-6011 GNITS
+6011 
-6016 SSDFVLTVDTSIP
+6016 
-6029 TTLAQITSQTTRDTT
+6029 
-6044 PIISGVI
+6044 
-6051 TAALASGQ
+6051 
-6059 YVEVVINGKT
+6059 
-6069 YTSEPG
+6069 
-6075 GAVVVDPA
+6075 
-6083 HNTWYVQL
+6083 
-6091 PDTDAL
+6091 
-6097 TVSATAYTVTAQ
+6097 
-6109 VKSSAGNGNNAN
+6109 
-6121 ISNGTVT
+6121 
-6128 VNAAIDYT
+6128 
-6136 PTWTTASKTTAW
+6136 
-6148 GLTYGLD
+6148 
-6155 SHGMWTVL
+6155 
-6163 ANQQVMQSTDPLT
+6163 
-6176 WSKTALTLYQSGNNY
+6176 
-6191 ATSSI
+6191 
-6196 ADYDRNGTGDLFI
+6196 
-6209 TRDDY
+6209 
-6214 GTGYINGFT
+6214 
-6223 NNGDGTFSSAIQVT
+6223 
-6237 VGTLTW
+6237 
-6243 YGSIVA
+6243 
-6249 FDKEGDGY
+6249 
-6257 LDFWIGDAGGPDSNT
+6257 
-6272 FLWNNAGTLVGNST
+6272 
-6286 TSNSGG
+6286 
-6292 SATVGGAVTGY
+6292 
-6303 LSLNEGSGVDLNN
+6303 
-6316 DGRVDLVQH
+6316 
-6325 TYNLNNYYTLSS
+6325 
-6337 LINQGNGTFVWGQNT
+6337 
-6352 TNTFLSGTGSGAMS
+6352 
-6366 SSVSMT
+6366 
-6372 WADFDGDGDMDL
+6372 
-6384 FLPASQGRANY
+6384 
-6395 GSLLFNTNGV
+6395 
-6405 LGSPVAV
+6405 
-6412 GATATTYASQF
+6412 
-6423 SLAVDWNH
+6423 
-6431 DGLMDIARIAQ
+6431 
-6442 TGQSYLYTNVGGAS
+6442 
-6456 NWTQSALGGSQSG
+6456 
-6469 TTSGVAAM
+6469 
-6477 DYDWDGAVD
+6477 
-6486 VLVTKQSGSVFLIR
+6486 
-6500 NTNTVSYG
+6500 
-6508 TSLHLRIT
+6508 LRI
-6516 DPNGINVY
+6516 
-6524 YGNTVK
+6524 
-6530 LYNSAG
+6530 S
-6536 VLVATQIINPQ
+6536 
-6547 SGMGV
+6547 
-6552 NDTSALVNFYG
+6552 
-6563 LNAGETYSAVLIKS
+6563 
-6577 TGTTASNIDQTVN
+6577 
-6590 TSWGGLQA
+6590 
-6598 TDATHA
+6598 
-6604 YDLSAEAGTASNN
+6604 
-6617 GKFVGTGYND
+6617 
-6627 TFFATAG
+6627 
-6634 TDTYDGSGGWVYS
+6634 
-6647 SGTGTWLANGGM
+6647 
-6659 DVVDFRLSTV
+6659 
-6669 GVTANLSVTTA
+6669 
-6680 QATGFNTSTFTNIEG
+6680 
-6695 ISGSNFND
+6695 
-6703 ILTGSSG
+6703 
-6710 DNQLEGRGGND
+6710 
-6721 TLNIGNGGHDTLLYK
+6721 
-6736 LLNASDATGGN
+6736 
-6747 GSDVVNGFTVGTWEG
+6747 
-6762 TADTDR
+6762 
-6768 IDIRE
+6768 
-6773 LLQGSGYTGNG
+6773 
-6784 KASYVNGVATLD
+6784 
-6796 AQAGNI
+6796 
-6802 GDFVKVTQSGSDTI
+6802 
-6816 VQIDRDG
+6816 
-6823 TGGTFATTNVV
+6823 
-6834 TLTGV
+6834 
-6839 HTDLATLLANHQ
+6839 
-6851 LMVV
+6851 

>member
-57 LQDGT
+57 MQDGT

-298 LSGTSSHLV
+298 LSGTSSHLA

-350 LVSGKDATGNTVT
+350 LVSGKDTTGNTVT

-399 SGTSNAQAGQTVTL
+399 SGTSNAEAGQTVTL

-457 GNTTSHSANFAVDTS
+457 GNTTSHSANFTVDTS

-658 NTGNTSRTITIDSQA
+658 NTGNTSRTITVDSQA

-721 TVQPDGT
+721 VVQPDGT

-755 AGNPTSVS
+755 AGNPSSVS

-800 VTGAQAGDIVTVTL
+800 VTGAQAGDIVTMTL

-862 SLTVTVNTT
+862 SLTVTVNTA
-871 APLIGINSIAGDDV
+871 APLIGINTIAGDDV

-891 GADLQ
+891 GADVQ

-903 PAGTAITV
+903 PANTAITV
-911 TLNGQNYAATTDASG
+911 TLNGQNYTTTTDASG

-974 TINPVASDDIV
+974 TINPVATDDII
-985 NAAEAGVAQIISGQV
+985 NAAEAGVAQTISGQV
-1000 TGAAVGDKVTVTL
+1000 TGAEDGDTVTITL
-1013 GGTTYTTTVL
+1013 GGNTYTATVGSNL
-1023 AGLSWSVS
+1023 TWSVN
-1031 VPAADIQALG
+1031 VPATDIQALG

-1046 VSASVTNQNGN
+1046 VNASVTNQNGN

-1093 LVITGSSSG
+1093 LVVTGSSSG
-1102 LAEST
+1102 LAEGT

-1118 ITAVQADGSWSVGIT
+1118 TTAVQADGSWSVGVT
-1133 AAQVSAWPAGA
+1133 AAQVSAWPAGT

-1152 SSAENPVSITHPV
+1152 SSAGNPISITHPV

-1192 DLTLSATTTNVE
+1192 NLTLSGTTTNVE
-1204 AGQTVTV
+1204 PGQTVTV

-1223 SDGSWTATVP
+1223 SDGSWSATVP
-1233 AADLAS
+1233 AADLAA

-1271 PTIIINT
+1271 PTIIINI

-1305 QIVTVTLNSP
+1305 QIVTITLNSP

-1325 ADGSWSINIPAADLA
+1325 ADGSWSINIPAADLE
-1340 ALTDR
+1340 ALTDG

-1383 DDIINATEHGQA
+1383 DDIINAAEHGQA

-1407 GDVVTVTLNS
+1407 GDVVSVTLNN

-1439 TALGSGPQTIT
+1439 TALGSGPQTVT
-1450 ASITDA
+1450 ATVTDA

-1461 DASRTVTVNLTAP
+1461 SETHTVTVNLTAP
-1474 TIGINTIA
+1474 TIGINIIA
-1482 TDDVINA
+1482 TDDIINA
-1489 TEKGAELQISGTSNQ
+1489 SEKGADLQISGTSNQ
-1504 PAGTTVTVTLN
+1504 PAGTTITVTLN
-1515 GRNYT
+1515 GQNYT

-1525 AGNWSTT
+1525 SGNWSTT

-1538 GALGEASYTVTAN
+1538 GALGEASYTVTVN
-1551 ITDSAGNSNS
+1551 VTDSAGNSNS
-1561 VSHNVQVNTALPGVI
+1561 ASHNVQVNTALPGVTL
-1576 INPVATD
+1576 NPVATD

-1709 LTVVINNVTYGATV
+1709 LTVVINTVTYAATV
-1723 LADGTWSLGVPAANV
+1723 LADGTWSVGVPAADV
-1738 GNWPAGTVDITV
+1738 SNWPAGTVNITV

-1795 TLSGSTSGVEVGQ
+1795 TLSGSTSGVEAGQ

-1826 GSWTTSVPAA
+1826 GSWTTTVPAA
-1836 DLSALRDGDATVLAS
+1836 DLSTLRDGDATVQAS

-1909 TVTLNGVTYTG
+1909 TVTLNGVTYSG

-1933 TTDLSNLTAS
+1933 TADLSNLTAS

-1949 SVSDKAGNPASANH
+1949 SVNDKAGNPASTTH

-2022 GASGNW
+2022 DASGNW
-2028 SVGVPPSDVTA
+2028 SVGVPLSDVTA
-2039 LGSGPQTITAAITD
+2039 LGSGPHTITAAITD

-2077 TIASDDVIN
+2077 TIATDDVIN

-2099 SDQPA
+2099 SNQPA

-2116 YTATT
+2116 YTAIT
-2121 DSSGNWGATVPASA
+2121 DASGNWSATVPASA

-2186 DESDNAQTI
+2186 AEAGNAQTI
-2195 SGQVAGAAAGDT
+2195 SGQVTGAAQGDT
-2207 VTITLGGNT
+2207 VTVTLGGNT

-2225 SWSVS
+2225 SWSVD

-2238 IGNGNLT
+2238 LGNGDLT

-2278 AGDDVINSLEH
+2278 AGDDVINSIEH
-2289 SQALVITGSSS
+2289 NQALVITGSSS

-2340 AGTVD
+2340 AGTVN

-2361 HPVTVDLAAV
+2361 HPVTVDLAGV

-2454 GNSAQADRAY
+2454 GNNAQADRTY

-2492 IAISGTTTAQAG
+2492 ITISGTTTAQAG

-2523 GTWSVNVPATDLS
+2523 GTWSVNVPAADLS

-2574 NTVAGDD
+2574 NTVSGDD

-2587 HGQALVVSGTSTGAA
+2587 HGQALVVSGISTGAEP
-2602 AGDVVTVNLNGKNY
+2602 GDVVTVTLNGKNY

-2626 SVGIPAGDVTA
+2626 SVGIPAADVTA

-2662 VTVDLSGPML
+2662 VTVDLSGPTL
-2672 TINTVSGDDII
+2672 TISTVSGDDII

-2690 DLIISGGSSGL
+2690 DLTISGGSSGL

-2726 SVTVPSSAVGALGE
+2726 SVTVPASAVGALGE
-2740 AVYQISASATDSAGN
+2740 AVYQISASATDSVGN

-2779 DDIINAAEIVVAQTI
+2779 DDIINAAEIAVAQTI
-2794 SGQVTGTAVAG
+2794 SGQVTGTAVAE
-2805 NTVIVT
+2805 NTVTVI
-2811 IGGNQYNATVQSDL
+2811 IGGNQYTATVQPDL

-2854 NNTGTATHDIV
+2854 NNTGTTTHDIV

-2896 GSSTGLAAGTALTVV
+2896 GSSSGLAAGTALTVV

-2923 DGSWSVGVPA
+2923 DGTWSVGVPA

-3029 TIPAADVA
+3029 TIPAADLA

-3050 SNVAGNSAQAT
+3050 SNVAGNIAQAT
-3061 HAYSVDATAPSV
+3061 HVYSVDATAPSV

-3078 ATDDILNAAEAGS
+3078 AADDILNAAEAGS
-3091 ALTISGTSTA
+3091 ALIISGTSTT

-3125 WSVSVPTGDLANLT
+3125 WSVSVPTGDLASLT
-3139 ASPYTVS
+3139 ASSYTVNAS
-3146 AAVSDKAGNPAS
+3146 VSDKAGNPAS
-3158 ATHNL
+3158 AMHNL
-3163 TVDLAAPVVTINTVA
+3163 TVDLVAPVVSINTVA
-3178 GDDVINATE
+3178 GDDIINATE
-3187 HAQAQII
+3187 HGQAQII

-3202 TGNTVSVTIGSTTY
+3202 TGNTVSVTIGTTTY

-3223 GNWSVGVPASVISAL
+3223 GNWSIGVPASVISAL

-3252 AGNNGTASHTVSV
+3252 AGNSGTASHTVTV
-3265 ALGVPVLAINTI
+3265 ALGAPILGINTI

-3313 NYTTTADA
+3313 NYTTTVDA
-3321 SGNWSVTVPAFAV
+3321 SGNWSVTVPASAV

-3377 TDDIIN
+3377 SDDIIN
-3383 AAEAGV
+3383 AAEAGAG
-3389 DQTISGQVTGAAAGD
+3389 QSISGQVTGAAAGD

-3463 IDANLPGLRVDI
+3463 IDANLPGLRIDT
-3475 VAGDDVVNIIEHG
+3475 VAGDDVVNIIEHD
-3488 QALVITGSSSGLAAG
+3488 QALVITGSSSDLAAG

-3514 YVAAVLADGTWSV
+3514 YVAAVLADGSWSV
-3527 GVPAADVSAWPAGA
+3527 GIPAADVSAWPAGM
-3541 VTITASGNTT
+3541 VTIAASGNTT

-3571 SINTITVDDV
+3571 SINAITVDDV

-3645 GSVSNVN
+3645 ASVSNVN

-3672 INTIAGDDILNAA
+3672 INTIAGDDI
-3685 EARVALT
+3685 
-3692 ITGSSTAEA
+3692 
-3701 GQTVTVTLNGANYT
+3701 
-3715 GTIQTDGSW
+3715 
-3724 SISVPTADLS
+3724 
-3734 ALTASNYTVSAA
+3734 
-3746 VSDKAGNPASVNHNL
+3746 
-3761 TVDTS
+3761 
-3766 VPVVTINTVAGD
+3766 
-3778 DVINATEHALAQI
+3778 
-3791 ISGSATG
+3791 
-3798 AATGSTVTVTIGSST
+3798 
-3813 FTTVLDAS
+3813 
-3821 GNWSVGVP
+3821 
-3829 ASVVSALANGTVTI
+3829 
-3843 NASVTDAAGNSGSTT
+3843 
-3858 HQVTVNT
+3858 
-3865 GLPTITFNAISGD
+3865 
-3878 NVLNADEKGQPLTI
+3878 
-3892 SGGSTGLA
+3892 
-3900 TGAQVTV
+3900 
-3907 TLNGHNY
+3907 
-3914 SATTDASG
+3914 
-3922 NWILTVPVSDLAA
+3922 
-3935 LGQANYTVSAS
+3935 
-3946 ATSAAGNTASSQ
+3946 
-3958 ANLLVDSGLPGV
+3958 
-3970 TINTVA
+3970 
-3976 GDDIINAAE
+3976 
-3985 AGADQTIS
+3985 
-3993 GVVTRAAAG
+3993 
-4002 DTVTVTLGGNTYTAT
+4002 
-4017 VQSNL
+4017 
-4022 SWSVSVPTADLQ
+4022 
-4034 ALGNGDL
+4034 
-4041 TITASV
+4041 
-4047 TNANGN
+4047 
-4053 TGSGTRDI
+4053 
-4061 TIDANLPGLRVDTVA
+4061 
-4076 GDDIVNSIEHGQA
+4076 
-4089 LVITGGSSGL
+4089 
-4099 NAGVPLTITINGTPY
+4099 
-4114 SATVQADGSWSVG
+4114 
-4127 IPAANVSAWP
+4127 
-4137 AGPLTVEVAGQS
+4137 
-4149 SADTPVSVSHPFT
+4149 
-4162 VDLTAVAISINTVA
+4162 
-4176 SDDVINAAEKGT
+4176 
-4188 NLTLSG
+4188 
-4194 STSGIESGQTVTV
+4194 
-4207 TFGGKTYTASVAA
+4207 
-4220 NGSWS
+4220 
-4225 VNVPAADLATL
+4225 
-4236 PDGAANV
+4236 
-4243 QASVSS
+4243 
-4249 ASGNSASA
+4249 
-4257 THAYSVDASA
+4257 
-4267 PTLTINTIA
+4267 
-4276 SDDIL
+4276 
-4281 NAAEAGSPL
+4281 
-4290 TISGTSTAETG
+4290 
-4301 QTVAVTLNGTN
+4301 
-4312 YQTTVQA
+4312 
-4319 DGSWSVSVPTSALG
+4319 
-4333 ALSASNYTVSATVND
+4333 
-4348 KAGNPGSAS
+4348 
-4357 HNLAVDTTAPVLT
+4357 
-4370 INTVAGDDIINDAE
+4370 INDAE

-4395 SGGEA
+4395 TGGEA

-4415 TLDAAGNWSVGVPA
+4415 TLDASGNWSVGVPA
-4429 ADVTALGSG
+4429 ADVAALGSG
-4438 AQTITASVS
+4438 AQAIAASVS

-4548 QGNSSTASH
+4548 QGNSSIASH
-4557 NVQVNTALPGVTLNP
+4557 NVQVNTALPSVTINP

-4600 STVTVELGGKTYSAT
+4600 STVTVELGGKTYTAT

-4661 DASLPG
+4661 DASLPS

-4680 IIEHAQAQVITGS
+4680 IIEHSQAQVITGS
-4693 SSGFATGTALTVVI
+4693 SSGFAAGTALTVVI

-4717 ANGSWSVGV
+4717 ANGTWSVGV

-4759 TVDLTTVAISMNSIT
+4759 TVDLTAVAISMNSIT

-4811 YTSAV
+4811 YTSTV

-4901 LTVTLNGTNYQTTV
+4901 LTVTLNGTNYQTTI
-4915 QADGSWSLTLPA
+4915 QADGSWSFTLPA
-4927 SDLSAL
+4927 SDLTAL

-4943 VSDQAGNPGS
+4943 VSDLAGNPGS

-5044 QSNGSWSVNV
+5044 TDSAGNSSTQTHNVQVNTAAVSLSVSTISGDNIINAAEAGSALTLSGTGTNFAAGTVVTVLLNGKGYSATIQSNGSWSVNV

-5059 AALSDGTSYTV
+5059 AALADGTSYTV

-5179 PGQATHALTVDTVAP
+5179 PGQTTHALTVDTVAP
-5194 TVTIATVA
+5194 TVTITTVA

-5219 GTTTAEVGQTVTV
+5219 GTTNAEVGQTVTV

-5238 WSATVG
+5238 WTATVG

-5330 LTLNGKT
+5330 VTLNGKT

-5532 LGATLSAGEFAQIS
+5532 LGAALSAGEFAQIS

-5555 LSVSGLTWSY
+5555 LSISGLTWSY

-5613 GISDDTGLSS
+5613 GVSDDTGLSS

-5656 VTWATLT
+5656 VTWTTLT
-5663 VVGTNWSYADGR
+5663 VIGTSWSYADGR
-5675 TLTDGSWNYTVRVVD
+5675 TLTDGTWNYTVRVVD

-5726 TSSSDFITSDT
+5726 
-5737 TLTVR
+5737 
-5742 GVLGA
+5742 
-5747 ALGANEFAQIS
+5747 
-5758 IDNGATWVNVTLAA
+5758 
-5772 DGLNWSYVDGRTLTN
+5772 
-5787 GTTTWQVRVVDLAG
+5787 
-5801 NVGATG
+5801 
-5807 SQSAQIDTVNPAQV
+5807 
-5821 LTIASI
+5821 AS
-5827 STDTGSSATDFIT
+5827 
-5840 SDTTL
+5840 
-5845 TLTGSLG
+5845 
-5852 AGLASGEVAQI
+5852 
-5863 SLDSGATW
+5863 
-5871 TTLTTNGTQWTYT
+5871 
-5884 DSRTLTDG
+5884 
-5892 SYVYQIRVL
+5892 
-5901 DLAGNTGPVVS
+5901 
-5912 KTVVVDATNPLATP
+5912 
-5926 NIVSYTDDVGQR
+5926 
-5938 QGTLSSSQAT
+5938 
-5948 DDTTPLLN
+5948 
-5956 GVLSA
+5956 
-5961 PLASGEVVYLYR
+5961 
-5973 NGLLLGAVTMVGALN
+5973 
-5988 WTYSDSGL
+5988 
-5996 VSGAYTYSARVVDLA
+5996 
-6011 GNITS
+6011 
-6016 SSDFVLTVDTSIP
+6016 
-6029 TTLAQITSQTTRDTT
+6029 
-6044 PIISGVI
+6044 
-6051 TAALASGQ
+6051 
-6059 YVEVVINGKT
+6059 
-6069 YTSEPG
+6069 
-6075 GAVVVDPA
+6075 
-6083 HNTWYVQL
+6083 
-6091 PDTDAL
+6091 
-6097 TVSATAYTVTAQ
+6097 
-6109 VKSSAGNGNNAN
+6109 
-6121 ISNGTVT
+6121 
-6128 VNAAIDYT
+6128 
-6136 PTWTTASKTTAW
+6136 
-6148 GLTYGLD
+6148 
-6155 SHGMWTVL
+6155 
-6163 ANQQVMQSTDPLT
+6163 
-6176 WSKTALTLYQSGNNY
+6176 
-6191 ATSSI
+6191 
-6196 ADYDRNGTGDLFI
+6196 
-6209 TRDDY
+6209 
-6214 GTGYINGFT
+6214 
-6223 NNGDGTFSSAIQVT
+6223 
-6237 VGTLTW
+6237 
-6243 YGSIVA
+6243 
-6249 FDKEGDGY
+6249 
-6257 LDFWIGDAGGPDSNT
+6257 
-6272 FLWNNAGTLVGNST
+6272 
-6286 TSNSGG
+6286 
-6292 SATVGGAVTGY
+6292 
-6303 LSLNEGSGVDLNN
+6303 
-6316 DGRVDLVQH
+6316 
-6325 TYNLNNYYTLSS
+6325 
-6337 LINQGNGTFVWGQNT
+6337 
-6352 TNTFLSGTGSGAMS
+6352 
-6366 SSVSMT
+6366 
-6372 WADFDGDGDMDL
+6372 
-6384 FLPASQGRANY
+6384 
-6395 GSLLFNTNGV
+6395 
-6405 LGSPVAV
+6405 
-6412 GATATTYASQF
+6412 
-6423 SLAVDWNH
+6423 
-6431 DGLMDIARIAQ
+6431 
-6442 TGQSYLYTNVGGAS
+6442 
-6456 NWTQSALGGSQSG
+6456 
-6469 TTSGVAAM
+6469 
-6477 DYDWDGAVD
+6477 
-6486 VLVTKQSGSVFLIR
+6486 
-6500 NTNTVSYG
+6500 
-6508 TSLHLRIT
+6508 
-6516 DPNGINVY
+6516 
-6524 YGNTVK
+6524 
-6530 LYNSAG
+6530 
-6536 VLVATQIINPQ
+6536 
-6547 SGMGV
+6547 
-6552 NDTSALVNFYG
+6552 
-6563 LNAGETYSAVLIKS
+6563 
-6577 TGTTASNIDQTVN
+6577 
-6590 TSWGGLQA
+6590 
-6598 TDATHA
+6598 
-6604 YDLSAEAGTASNN
+6604 
-6617 GKFVGTGYND
+6617 
-6627 TFFATAG
+6627 
-6634 TDTYDGSGGWVYS
+6634 
-6647 SGTGTWLANGGM
+6647 
-6659 DVVDFRLSTV
+6659 
-6669 GVTANLSVTTA
+6669 
-6680 QATGFNTSTFTNIEG
+6680 
-6695 ISGSNFND
+6695 
-6703 ILTGSSG
+6703 
-6710 DNQLEGRGGND
+6710 
-6721 TLNIGNGGHDTLLYK
+6721 
-6736 LLNASDATGGN
+6736 
-6747 GSDVVNGFTVGTWEG
+6747 
-6762 TADTDR
+6762 
-6768 IDIRE
+6768 
-6773 LLQGSGYTGNG
+6773 
-6784 KASYVNGVATLD
+6784 
-6796 AQAGNI
+6796 
-6802 GDFVKVTQSGSDTI
+6802 
-6816 VQIDRDG
+6816 
-6823 TGGTFATTNVV
+6823 
-6834 TLTGV
+6834 
-6839 HTDLATLLANHQ
+6839 
-6851 LMVV
+6851 